1 MITDFSEMNVDGFN
15 DDFERAAFNRQRAE
29 VLSSAF
35 LYDEDEEAR
44 ARVDADDY
52 ASVYRMP
59 SMRDDD
65 CLHVLGRDLAL
76 TVDTD
81 LADMPMD
88 LAQRAI
94 ERVEDE
100 GRRKGYSER
109 LAQLGAKGG
118 DTAQDY
124 YRLYAQVQRDNVQL
138 PYREHVA
145 KVEERKAGLTGLFGE
160 LVAAGGFKAP
170 EAWAK
175 FDSGFDRGVYTAD
188 DKESIDRAA
197 DAWGMMRGMVK
208 EYADAGANVLAQASI
223 GGLIMERLRGDELAE
238 ALFFAQLQT
247 HIQDMKTSAEERNFF
262 VRFAQAFEAADKTL
276 MAGMLGGHFKAFVT
290 DEQVDDY
297 NKELERAREISGLE
311 NPNVPF
317 YAEGDN
323 WAEKYLGLQN
333 ARLGAVHSA
342 ARQSGQLNE
351 DGSLR
356 KMTEEE
362 RRGTQE
368 LNAFR
373 GKLFNA
379 TQGMYD
385 IDGFA
390 AKFGKMLPS
399 SALYLVPGGVFASA
413 ASMYTQDLAQQL
425 GEGESWTGASNRAV
439 VNAAIQ
445 AGVEKIAFGS
455 LKAGKMVPG
464 MDWLMSR
471 QVMARTLGGL
481 YGTTAGRIGM
491 GAVVGAAE
499 ETFVEPLAGL
509 LLSGAYNAVAS
520 DAIDLDD
527 PVAEWRKE
535 MAEMLEPDQ
544 LLATA
549 VYGLLLGGVSYA
561 GQREAALNYRDV
573 RERLMAIGV
582 DEGRAAQVARIENP
596 VERRVAEQA
605 LVNERLKTD
614 SKGVLAYVAELY
626 PQLQPMATVENY
638 IDRNL
643 LPRILPA
650 GDGQVKVQEKDENG
664 EVTETIMSEATAR
677 LLVESR
683 LEELSGKEQ
692 AEMADMVLANAMV
705 GSLSKDGARW
715 VVSPEAEKMNHEYFQ
730 RLARAAG
737 LRLSEGARPEDVDPE
752 VHPHIPLGQLAQQ
765 GKAWESRMKVA
776 RHDYEQKLGHPVSDE
791 EWARVSETY
800 GSRVNRTGVRGADKR
815 LRTVLRVARGGFGAM
830 EVLED
835 VTEDNLVRDMEEHG
849 RTLDYYISNLR
860 ELEGALG
867 KPGAFL
873 RDLKDGETEGDRRMA
888 VIEAMGKL
896 VQSKVLA
903 DTAKSGNKLSAALNA
918 FLDLIRSWVLQAKA
932 MFKLGEAVNTV
943 LTNPEAAAKMDK
955 EFREDV
961 ERLVAQDVEFLQN
974 IQLADGLEAMQRV
987 YEAHDKAKAD
997 RKVKRRKRA
1006 KTPVLDAAVE
1016 AHGEEVRKEQAE
1028 KEKTQAEVQADVE
1041 AAEAAVDGDFSASVV
1056 NEDELDAI
1064 KTAAEKDGTFMKA
1077 PNGKPT
1083 NLTERQ
1089 WLQVRTKAFKEWF
1102 GDWKS
1107 AAYMQYFRN
1116 RLLGLLTPEMM
1127 QGVAGKGYH
1136 DIKGMGLDTRVRPM
1150 AYIPMEIAKLM
1161 GDYVVDNLIY
1171 GSDFRFVEHV
1181 ANHHAE
1187 VHDYAAYVDN
1197 MLEAFAHPDKVFF
1210 DTKNQSY
1217 LFAKGEKA
1225 YFLSVVRAP
1234 GHEERYI
1241 QWKTAY
1247 QGREIKADRYKEIWK
1262 KGKVEPVDANSHDK
1276 GPTQN
1281 ESPSAQLSDLGSKR
1295 SIKEV
1300 VRDVKPENVSKV
1312 VDENGE
1318 PLVVTHATNAEPF
1331 TVFHRGERAG
1341 LSGKGI
1347 YFSPDGVGIWGK
1359 NIMRCFLNV
1368 RNPLTKE
1375 NAPREVN
1382 NGGMSAVVPDVF
1394 EKFPEFDGVMIRR
1407 DEITVR
1413 DPEQIKS
1420 ATDNRGTFDGSSDD
1434 ITLSVTDARES
1445 GLFEDGMMEARNAI
1459 VVAPDASFSVKALHV
1474 SPHKFRKF
1482 STNHMG
1488 TGEGHQAFGWGL
1500 YFMTNAEVNRH
1511 YYGMFSGYEESYLLG
1526 GQAVDYYEF
1535 ERKIG
1540 SILLKHGGDELYLG
1554 ELRRVVVELHELPA
1568 HKLKATKLTRN
1579 RSRKYLQA
1587 YRAALKEI
1595 AELGLGV
1602 EKINKPATNY
1612 RVELNVDDS
1621 NLLMFD
1627 EAVPAELHEAVKA
1640 LEGGRSSG
1648 LVIQMPEASKETWP
1662 GYRIYNE
1669 LTRKLGSA
1677 KTASEWLA
1685 ERGVKGIKYLDGG
1698 SRSAGEGSYNYVIF
1712 SGDDVKITG
1721 VNETGDYK
1729 APWDEYEDVDASF
1742 NVIGPSAKT
1751 WDKYEDSRKFKGRDD
1766 GKERVEI
1773 DASRAKLTSRAFL
1786 GDAGDEYRLLVAGKA
1801 MPFGVQDDLEKLREQ
1816 QKLIDGWYHILF
1828 ETDDVDKA
1836 QEYSHEHGMT
1846 QEWWAVNTALLKNV
1860 KEFVI
1865 RQLQLAGVTGEG
1877 KYGTLIQSNGKL
1889 MGLVMES
1896 LISGKVNEDVAAE
1909 LDKMSGGNMKCLKD
1923 VLDYEELYEAYPDLK
1938 WLPVSVADLGYEL
1951 RGRLFVKGGYP
1962 DSIELNVRLDADGR
1976 RSTLLHEIQHA
1987 IQTIEEFAR
1996 GGTAEMASKL
2006 LEKQVRQYRI
2016 RLEHLRHE
2024 QRWLYAVDT
2033 AKDHL
2038 QRMLRLLKRPRAILK
2053 MGERFA
2059 VHEMQHVP
2067 TMAAQAIEMMWKEYT
2082 EIAMRDYGDSVAYAP
2097 GDGYR
2102 LPGHG
2107 DKKPTLMAVE
2117 ELLEKLKALP
2127 SRRAGTLRGRRQKV
2141 EAEIERLYEE
2151 NKHKLNM
2158 TDMSGSE
2165 LYRRLA
2171 GEIEARNVQERR
2183 NWTEAERAARPFNE
2197 TLEYPGEA
2205 LVSFSV
2211 IGPKA
2216 ETFDQYAD
2224 RMFRGRDDGLPRA
2237 EIDASKAEL
2246 KMKLKPEAER
2256 TSNVR
2261 LLHDKLRVYANGLAE
2276 YDKFKPVQRLWLLL
2290 QSRLTKGMRLSESED
2305 WQRLK
2310 GFVCGDVEP
2319 VEFLGQIGLSEE
2331 SSIDDIKAAY
2341 LKAESDL
2348 HETLSEFVAE
2358 ENVSAEVFDAAFK
2371 VLLGGGN
2378 MALTPDDWEGKG
2390 ETLGD
2395 ILDYEELYA
2404 AYPDMRDIRME
2415 YRSGGSSARA
2425 SDTGLADA
2433 KIILGVNKTPEKLRG
2448 SLLHEIQHLI
2458 QLHED
2463 FAFGG
2468 TPSNVGRI
2476 FGRLGRDA
2484 ELTDRGDHDYKRLS
2498 GEIEARAVS
2507 RRQYM
2512 SEAERAGL
2520 PFNEAMEYPGEA
2532 LTYRPSE
2539 FYATFD
2545 TTMSAVHVP
2554 LYHEILDTFEQ
2565 RIGKDGSAVWVSKKE
2580 NDGLMVICPYPE
2592 VLNAIIPWKRDVIAS
2607 QDVVKKLMNKHSL
2620 QPQDVAKLPQALW
2633 NPVAVFE
2640 DPKANKGFIVITD
2653 ILAPNITPRR
2663 KNKGAIGQQS
2673 RQMKQVMVVLELRTD
2688 TNNMMVTD
2696 VVSAYS
2702 ADSTEKYKAL
2712 LKGGYLRYADKERA
2726 LLWASAEGD
2735 SILQLRTTALLHSG
2749 SGVMLKEN
2757 LQNVNTDF
2765 TSSVVNLDERA
2776 LAYEVVAAG
2785 QGFRANLAFSEQIV
2799 REMRGALL
2807 RMKKLG
2813 SKTATERED
2822 AIAAMG
2828 TMVQVV
2834 KAAVAYL
2841 PQGYRFSV
2849 HPYLNKLEVL
2859 AELATTGDLKMTRD
2873 MANKTIKEWLKLNQ
2887 GIDEVVAVKGQE
2899 LDRQTSATELA
2910 KDYGEMQLQEAMEAI
2925 MHRVA
2930 GQLRKHAKDRAVLK
2944 IKELVERLAPKK
2956 DPKTGKLK
2964 GGKMSAD
2971 AYRDLEDVAKAMNM
2985 DAEELEAKLAALRA
2999 EMEKP
3004 GIDEERRA
3012 QLESE
3017 MTLYDQF
3024 GDLKSM
3030 TAEEAVEALEALRQR
3045 VWFHR
3050 FEWDNVQAERRAARR
3065 AMVRS
3070 VVDGVGD
3077 VGQNEYNAKKRAKKP
3092 TQRLKNLADILSG
3105 MPAVLTG
3112 LRGYLPLHKL
3122 ADDLARRANRAG
3134 EAIKKWEAERWVALE
3149 ALSRETLGKSW
3160 RKSMDFMHEVLPT
3173 GVTFN
3178 RPKYRSVSVKTAA
3191 LRELLAMT
3199 PEERRAEMNRRRDA
3213 GGLEAESVLTER
3225 DIEELEKQLLAM
3237 EEAGK
3242 VLSTVEARYV
3252 ASVQREENLQLSR
3265 GEALYAILMWEQPTY
3280 TERMEAQGYTP
3291 EVIAG
3296 FKRFIGDGM
3305 LQFGYGLR
3313 ELFARQGERIARVYE
3328 ATFGVPFPREE
3339 NYFAA
3344 RWNVT
3349 GMKEN
3354 PAEQLLA
3361 GMAGTPG
3368 AGNGWMKQ
3376 RVNHNLELDMTKDA
3390 LQVFLQATTLTDTW
3404 MATQDIVADFKAW
3417 TRDQD
3422 FDRAMTS
3429 VLGKD
3434 DYENL
3439 KDWIRIVEQGG
3450 VQDCLNMGVAQDV
3463 INGLYGSGAVA
3474 ILGFR
3479 IQTLLRQLPSIFN
3492 GLLGAHDISAGE
3504 WLATLSRMKKAE
3516 APMTYKRMMN
3526 STLIQN
3532 RRQGKAGNMAGQAMR
3547 SNDTDSSMSEGMLLA
3562 SMLPMEWVDASC
3574 TAMSLVPVWNVYYQR
3589 AIDKGASV
3597 QEAEQAAWEQTTIVA
3612 NLASQPI
3619 GWLNKSKIAQS
3630 RNPLV
3635 KAVFYMLSENTAK
3648 FAMCRALWRGGKKK
3662 AALRAWLLYGAANAV
3677 ISALL
3682 DALQGDPEEFEKGKW
3697 WEYVLSAIYG
3707 PLASIPGVG
3716 EAVEA
3721 LGTLV
3726 LNVTGEALDIDELK
3740 KARTRA
3746 SVGRAMLD
3754 VQGFVKAWTKIY
3766 GYMTD
3771 DEEHSLAEYTRAAS
3785 TISRTMAIGTGWMGN
3800 ALGYWSTVVAVL
3812 MNPID
3817 FGARVWR
3824 NMKHYFD

>member
-1 MITDFSEMNVDGFN
+1 MITGFSEMGSDVLN
-15 DDFERAAFNRQRAE
+15 DDFERVAFNRQRAE
-29 VLSSAF
+29 TLSSVF

-44 ARVDADDY
+44 AKVDADDY
-52 ASVYRMP
+52 ASVYSVPRMRGDE
-59 SMRDDD
+59 S
-65 CLHVLGRDLAL
+65 LHVLGRELAL

-100 GRRKGYSER
+100 GRRNGYRER
-109 LAQLGAKGG
+109 LQQLGANGG

-124 YRLYAQVQRDNVQL
+124 YRLYAQVQRDNVQI
-138 PYREHVA
+138 PYREAVA
-145 KVEERKAGLTGLFGE
+145 KTEERKAALTGLFGE
-160 LVAAGGFKAP
+160 LVAAGGYKTHDAWKRFYEGQAREVFTAGD
-170 EAWAK
+170 EA
-175 FDSGFDRGVYTAD
+175 
-188 DKESIDRAA
+188 SINKAA
-197 DAWGMMRGMVK
+197 DAWGMMRGMVY
-208 EYADAGANVLAQASI
+208 EYEDAAANVLAQAST
-223 GGLIMERLRGDELAE
+223 GGLIMDCLRGDELAQG
-238 ALFFAQLQT
+238 LFFRQLQT
-247 HIQDMKTSAEERNFF
+247 HIQDMKTDAKERNFF
-262 VRFAQAFEAADKTL
+262 KRAWQAFEAADKQL
-276 MAGMLGGHFKAFVT
+276 VAGVLGGHFKAFVT

-297 NKELERAREISGLE
+297 NRELERAREISGLE
-311 NPNVPF
+311 NPNVAF

-323 WAEKYLGLQN
+323 WAEKHLGLHN

-342 ARQSGQLNE
+342 ARASGQLNA

-356 KMTEEE
+356 YMTKEE

-368 LNAFR
+368 LNEFR

-399 SALYLVPGGVFASA
+399 SALYLVPGGVFANA

-425 GEGESWTGASNRAV
+425 GEGTIWTRASAKASA
-439 VNAAIQ
+439 NAAIQ

-455 LKAGKMVPG
+455 LKAGRMVPG
-464 MDWLMSR
+464 LDWLMSR

-491 GAVVGAAE
+491 GAAVGAAE
-499 ETFVEPLAGL
+499 ESFVEPLAGL

-520 DAIDLDD
+520 EELQRDD

-535 MAEMLEPDQ
+535 TAEMLEPDQ

-549 VYGLLLGGVSYA
+549 IYGLLLGGVSYS
-561 GQREAALNYRDV
+561 GQKAAAQEYRNV
-573 RERLMAIGV
+573 RDHLMAIGV
-582 DEGRAAQVARIENP
+582 DEGRAAAVARIDDP

-638 IDRNL
+638 FDKGL
-643 LPRILPA
+643 LPRVLPA
-650 GDGQVKVQEKDENG
+650 GDGQVKVQEQDVNG
-664 EVTETIMSEATAR
+664 EVTETIMSEAAAR

-683 LEELSGKEQ
+683 LEELSAKEQ
-692 AEMADMVLANAMV
+692 VEMADMVLANAMV
-705 GSLSKDGARW
+705 GSVSKDGERW
-715 VVSPEAEKMNHEYFQ
+715 VVSLEEDKMNHEYFQ

-752 VHPHIPLGQLAQQ
+752 VHAHIPLGQLAQQ
-765 GKAWESRMKVA
+765 GKAWEQRMKVA
-776 RHDYEQKLGHPVSDE
+776 RHDYEQKKGKPVSDA
-791 EWARVSETY
+791 EWARVSKRFE
-800 GSRVNRTGVRGADKR
+800 SRVNRTGVRGADKR
-815 LRTVLRVARGGFGAM
+815 LRTVLRVARGKFGAM

-873 RDLKDGETEGDRRMA
+873 RELKDGETEGDRRMA

-918 FLDLIRSWVLQAKA
+918 FLDLIRGWVLQAKA

-1006 KTPVLDAAVE
+1006 KTPVLDAAE
-1016 AHGEEVRKEQAE
+1016 AKHGEDVRKEQAE
-1028 KEKTQAEVQADVE
+1028 MEKTQAEVQADVE
-1041 AAEAAVDGDFSASVV
+1041 AAEAAVDGDFTSSAV
-1056 NEDELDAI
+1056 NQDELDAI
-1064 KTAAEKDGTFMKA
+1064 KAAAEKDGTFMKA

-1102 GDWKS
+1102 GDWES
-1107 AAYMQYFRN
+1107 AAYQQHFRN
-1116 RLLGLLTPEMM
+1116 RLLGVLTPENIRR
-1127 QGVAGKGYH
+1127 VKAKEY
-1136 DIKGMGLDTRVRPM
+1136 DAVKNMGFDTRVKPM
-1150 AYIPMEIAKLM
+1150 AYIPVEIARLM
-1161 GDYVVDNLIY
+1161 GDYVTNNLIY
-1171 GSDFRFVEHV
+1171 GSDFRFLEHV
-1181 ANHHAE
+1181 SKRHSDVEAYCE
-1187 VHDYAAYVDN
+1187 EYVDK
-1197 MLEAFAHPDKVFF
+1197 LLSAFASPDKVFF
-1210 DTKNQSY
+1210 DTRNKSY
-1217 LFAKGEKA
+1217 VFAKGEYA
-1225 YFLSVVRAP
+1225 YFLSVASAP
-1234 GHEERYI
+1234 EDGERYI
-1241 QWKTAY
+1241 QWKTAFR
-1247 QGREIKADRYKEIWK
+1247 GNEPTGSRYKEIWNK
-1262 KGKVEPVDANSHDK
+1262 NDREPVDAELHDK
-1276 GPTQN
+1276 GPTLK
-1281 ESPSAQLSDLGSKR
+1281 ESPSARLSDLGSKR
-1295 SIKEV
+1295 NIKEV

-1434 ITLSVTDARES
+1434 ITLSVTDAQES
-1445 GLFEDGMMEARNAI
+1445 GLFTDGVLEAANAI
-1459 VVAPDASFSVKALHV
+1459 VVAPDASFSVTALHA

-1482 STNHMG
+1482 STEKMG
-1488 TGEGHQAFGWGL
+1488 SGEGHQAFGWGL
-1500 YFMTNAEVNRH
+1500 YFAESEDVNREYH
-1511 YYGMFSGYEESYLLG
+1511 RQFSQQTSEFMLDGKKVRELELIEFLNEQVGYEVADYVLLAVKEAWDTGPRIKKVQAEKKQYEEWLKTPLESPYADWQLKRLIP
-1526 GQAVDYYEF
+1526 GQKAQ
-1535 ERKIG
+1535 
-1540 SILLKHGGDELYLG
+1540 
-1554 ELRRVVVELHELPA
+1554 
-1568 HKLKATKLTRN
+1568 LKALRFVK
-1579 RSRKYLQA
+1579 KH
-1587 YRAALKEI
+1587 
-1595 AELGLGV
+1595 
-1602 EKINKPATNY
+1602 KIMRVGAMNY
-1612 RVELNVDDS
+1612 RVELNVDES
-1621 NLLMFD
+1621 NLLMWD
-1627 EAVPAELHEAVKA
+1627 KAVPAELHEAVRT
-1640 LEGGRSSG
+1640 LEDGKQTGGM
-1648 LVIQMPEASKETWP
+1648 IAMPEAGKETWP

-1669 LTRKLGSA
+1669 LARKLGQNVQDLLSP
-1677 KTASEWLA
+1677 KFGQGPKLASEWLLA
-1685 ERGVKGIKYLDGG
+1685 HGYKGIKYLDGM
-1698 SRSAGEGSYNYVIF
+1698 SRAAGEGSYNYVIF

-1721 VNETGDYK
+1721 VNESGDYK

-1773 DASRAKLTSRAFL
+1773 DASRAKLTPRAFL

-1816 QKLIDGWYHILF
+1816 QKLIDGYYHILF
-1828 ETDDVDKA
+1828 ETDDVEKA
-1836 QEYSHEHGMT
+1836 LAYNDEHGLSK
-1846 QEWWAVNTALLKNV
+1846 EWFDAHEKLKKGV
-1860 KEFVI
+1860 RDFVI
-1865 RQLQLAGVTGEG
+1865 KQLQLAGVSGDG
-1877 KYGTLIQSNGKL
+1877 KYGSLSKTNSRLIGAI
-1889 MGLVMES
+1889 MES
-1896 LISGKVNEDVAAE
+1896 MTAGKVDEDVAAE
-1909 LDKMSGGNMKCLKD
+1909 LDRMSGGHIKCLKD
-1923 VLDYEELYEAYPDLK
+1923 ILDYEELYEAYPDLK
-1938 WLPVSVADLGYEL
+1938 WLPVSVADLGYQL
-1951 RGRLFVKGGYP
+1951 RGQLTVKGDYP
-1962 DSIELNVRLDADGR
+1962 DSIMLNERLDNEGR

-2038 QRMLRLLKRPRAILK
+2038 QRMLRLLKRPRSILK

-2097 GDGYR
+2097 GEGYK

-2107 DKKPTLMAVE
+2107 DKKPTLEAVE
-2117 ELLEKLKALP
+2117 EMLEKLKALP

-2165 LYRRLA
+2165 LYQRLA

-2183 NWTEAERAARPFNE
+2183 DWTMAERLARPFND

-2211 IGPKA
+2211 VISK
-2216 ETFDQYAD
+2216 D
-2224 RMFRGRDDGLPRA
+2224 RICNTRA
-2237 EIDASKAEL
+2237 
-2246 KMKLKPEAER
+2246 
-2256 TSNVR
+2256 
-2261 LLHDKLRVYANGLAE
+2261 
-2276 YDKFKPVQRLWLLL
+2276 
-2290 QSRLTKGMRLSESED
+2290 
-2305 WQRLK
+2305 
-2310 GFVCGDVEP
+2310 
-2319 VEFLGQIGLSEE
+2319 
-2331 SSIDDIKAAY
+2331 
-2341 LKAESDL
+2341 
-2348 HETLSEFVAE
+2348 
-2358 ENVSAEVFDAAFK
+2358 
-2371 VLLGGGN
+2371 
-2378 MALTPDDWEGKG
+2378 
-2390 ETLGD
+2390 
-2395 ILDYEELYA
+2395 
-2404 AYPDMRDIRME
+2404 
-2415 YRSGGSSARA
+2415 
-2425 SDTGLADA
+2425 
-2433 KIILGVNKTPEKLRG
+2433 
-2448 SLLHEIQHLI
+2448 
-2458 QLHED
+2458 
-2463 FAFGG
+2463 
-2468 TPSNVGRI
+2468 
-2476 FGRLGRDA
+2476 
-2484 ELTDRGDHDYKRLS
+2484 
-2498 GEIEARAVS
+2498 EARAMVG
-2507 RRQYM
+2507 RKGAPLKLENRFLDIEAVFNAK
-2512 SEAERAGL
+2512 SEGKFSDKNSIGRTFEALADSGLSDDEIKRVHYTAFGNVEQLFANAESMQFERAYKKKEERKGFL
-2520 PFNEAMEYPGEA
+2520 QVFSPFEVEGWNASNVARIELEIHQESGHLPTAYLLNVNIEKKPLFLGRRGAGAEPFNRTEATHIREDFPGI
-2532 LTYRPSE
+2532 
-2539 FYATFD
+2539 
-2545 TTMSAVHVP
+2545 V
-2554 LYHEILDTFEQ
+2554 
-2565 RIGKDGSAVWVSKKE
+2565 KE
-2580 NDGLMVICPYPE
+2580 N
-2592 VLNAIIPWKRDVIAS
+2592 
-2607 QDVVKKLMNKHSL
+2607 QH
-2620 QPQDVAKLPQALW
+2620 
-2633 NPVAVFE
+2633 
-2640 DPKANKGFIVITD
+2640 
-2653 ILAPNITPRR
+2653 
-2663 KNKGAIGQQS
+2663 
-2673 RQMKQVMVVLELRTD
+2673 
-2688 TNNMMVTD
+2688 
-2696 VVSAYS
+2696 
-2702 ADSTEKYKAL
+2702 
-2712 LKGGYLRYADKERA
+2712 
-2726 LLWASAEGD
+2726 
-2735 SILQLRTTALLHSG
+2735 
-2749 SGVMLKEN
+2749 
-2757 LQNVNTDF
+2757 NVNADF

-2799 REMRGALL
+2799 REMRGALQ

-2925 MHRVA
+2925 IHRVA

-2985 DAEELEAKLAALRA
+2985 DTEELEAKLAALRA

-3024 GDLKSM
+3024 GDLQSM

-3199 PEERRAEMNRRRDA
+3199 PEERRAEMNRRQKA

-3242 VLSTVEARYV
+3242 VLSTVEVRYV
-3252 ASVQREENLQLSR
+3252 ERVQREENLQLSR

-3280 TERMEAQGYTP
+3280 TERMEEQGYTP

-3296 FKRFIGDGM
+3296 FKRFIGEGM

-3313 ELFARQGERIARVYE
+3313 ELFAQQGERIARVYE

-3354 PAEQLLA
+3354 SAEQLLA

-3376 RVNHNLELDMTKDA
+3376 RVKHNLELDMTKDA

-3417 TRDQD
+3417 TRDPD
-3422 FDRAMTS
+3422 FDRAMMS

-3439 KDWIRIVEQGG
+3439 KDWIRIIEQGG

-3463 INGLYGSGAVA
+3463 INGLYASGAVA

-3547 SNDTDSSMSEGMLLA
+3547 SNDTASSMTEGMLLA

-3597 QEAEQAAWEQTTIVA
+3597 QEAEQAAWEQTAIVA
-3612 NLASQPI
+3612 NLSAQPI
-3619 GWLNKSKIAQS
+3619 GRLNKSKIAQS

-3635 KAVFYMLSENTAK
+3635 KAVFYMLSENMAK
-3648 FAMCRALWRGGKKK
+3648 FALCRALWRGGKKK
-3662 AALRAWLLYGAANAV
+3662 AAWRAWLMYGAANAV

-3697 WEYVLSAIYG
+3697 WEYLLSAIYG

-3726 LNVTGEALDIDELK
+3726 LLKVPGHIFDIDVLK
-3740 KARTRA
+3740 KAKTHA

-3754 VQGFVKAWTKIY
+3754 AQGFIKAWMKIY

-3800 ALGYWSTVVAVL
+3800 AVGYWSTVVAVL
-3812 MNPID
+3812 LNPLD

>member
-1 MITDFSEMNVDGFN
+1 MNMQTDFSEMNSDGFN
-15 DDFERAAFNRQRAE
+15 DDFERVNFRRQRAE
-29 VLSSAF
+29 VLCSAF

-44 ARVDADDY
+44 AKVDADDY
-52 ASVYRMP
+52 ASVYSVPRMRGDE
-59 SMRDDD
+59 S
-65 CLHVLGRDLAL
+65 LHVLGRDLAL

-81 LADMPMD
+81 LAEMPMD
-88 LAQRAI
+88 LAQRTI

-100 GRRKGYSER
+100 GRRNGYRER
-109 LAQLGAKGG
+109 LQQLGAKGG

-124 YRLYAQVQRDNVQL
+124 YRLYAQVQRDNVQI

-208 EYADAGANVLAQASI
+208 EYADAGANVLAQAST

-238 ALFFAQLQT
+238 ALFFKQLQT
-247 HIQDMKTSAEERNFF
+247 HIQDLKTEAEERNFF
-262 VRFAQAFEAADKTL
+262 IRFAQAFEAADKQL
-276 MAGMLGGHFKAFVT
+276 VAGILGGHFKEFVT
-290 DEQVDDY
+290 DAQVDDY

-362 RRGTQE
+362 RRGTHE

-385 IDGFA
+385 VDGFA

-425 GEGESWTGASNRAV
+425 GKGESWTGASNRAV

-455 LKAGKMVPG
+455 LKAGRMVPG

-471 QVMARTLGGL
+471 QFMARALGGV

-491 GAVVGAAE
+491 GAAVGAAE

-520 DAIDLDD
+520 EELQLDD
-527 PVAEWRKE
+527 PVKEYRKE
-535 MAEMLEPDQ
+535 MAEMLAPDQ
-544 LLATA
+544 LLATG
-549 VYGLLLGGVSYA
+549 VYGLLLGGVSYS
-561 GQREAALNYRDV
+561 GQKAAAMEYKDV
-573 RERLMAIGV
+573 RDHLIAIGV
-582 DEGRAAQVARIENP
+582 DEGRAAAVARIDDP
-596 VERRVAEQA
+596 VERSVAEQA
-605 LVNERLKTD
+605 LVNERMKAD

-626 PQLQPMATVENY
+626 PQLQPLATVENY
-638 IDRNL
+638 FDKGL
-643 LPRILPA
+643 LPRVLPA
-650 GDGQVKVQEKDENG
+650 GDGQVKVQEKNEQG
-664 EVTETIMSEATAR
+664 EVTETLMSESTAR

-683 LEELSGKEQ
+683 LEELSAKEQ

-705 GSLSKDGARW
+705 GSVSKDGQRW
-715 VVSPEAEKMNHEYFQ
+715 VVSLEAEKMDHAYFQ

-737 LRLSEGARPEDVDPE
+737 LRLSEGARPEAVDSE
-752 VHPHIPLGQLAQQ
+752 VHAHIPLGQLAQQ
-765 GKAWESRMKVA
+765 GKAWEQRMKVA
-776 RHDYEQKLGHPVSDE
+776 RHDYEEAKGKPVSDA
-791 EWARVSETY
+791 EWARVSKRFV
-800 GSRVNRTGVRGADKR
+800 SRVNRTGVRGADKR

-873 RDLKDGETEGDRRMA
+873 RELKDGETDGDRRMA

-918 FLDLIRSWVLQAKA
+918 FLELIRSWVLQAKA
-932 MFKLGEAVNTV
+932 MFKLGEAVNKA
-943 LTNPEAAAKMDK
+943 LTDKEAAAKMDK

-974 IQLADGLEAMQRV
+974 MQLADGLEAMQRV

-1006 KTPVLDAAVE
+1006 KTPVLDAAE
-1016 AHGEEVRKEQAE
+1016 KKHGKDVRKEQAE
-1028 KEKTQAEVQADVE
+1028 KEKAQADVQADVE
-1041 AAEAAVDGDFSASVV
+1041 AAEAAVEGDFSASVT
-1056 NEDELDAI
+1056 EDERGLRIAQAYHEVEASDAVLISFPSVYTDEIWQAKDSVKSIYNELRNNPVTMSDGRRVMFSSKGFKEVARHAGDRRVLAAITKMRELSEKAVYIDSAPNTQKDVHSKRNIEQYHYYLSKGNFPEYREWAEARGFEFGASGDAFVLIVVAESSNGDMFYDLDATDVEEVENN
-1064 KTAAEKDGTFMKA
+1064 KGAAET
-1077 PNGKPT
+1077 
-1083 NLTERQ
+1083 L
-1089 WLQVRTKAFKEWF
+1089 
-1102 GDWKS
+1102 
-1107 AAYMQYFRN
+1107 AA
-1116 RLLGLLTPEMM
+1116 
-1127 QGVAGKGYH
+1127 
-1136 DIKGMGLDTRVRPM
+1136 TRVPNPGR
-1150 AYIPMEIAKLM
+1150 
-1161 GDYVVDNLIY
+1161 
-1171 GSDFRFVEHV
+1171 
-1181 ANHHAE
+1181 
-1187 VHDYAAYVDN
+1187 
-1197 MLEAFAHPDKVFF
+1197 
-1210 DTKNQSY
+1210 QSS
-1217 LFAKGEKA
+1217 APKG
-1225 YFLSVVRAP
+1225 RI
-1234 GHEERYI
+1234 HR
-1241 QWKTAY
+1241 
-1247 QGREIKADRYKEIWK
+1247 
-1262 KGKVEPVDANSHDK
+1262 
-1276 GPTQN
+1276 
-1281 ESPSAQLSDLGSKR
+1281 
-1295 SIKEV
+1295 IKEFV
-1300 VRDVKPENVSKV
+1300 NYIDSL
-1312 VDENGE
+1312 GE
-1318 PLVVTHATNAEPF
+1318 
-1331 TVFHRGERAG
+1331 
-1341 LSGKGI
+1341 
-1347 YFSPDGVGIWGK
+1347 D
-1359 NIMRCFLNV
+1359 
-1368 RNPLTKE
+1368 
-1375 NAPREVN
+1375 
-1382 NGGMSAVVPDVF
+1382 
-1394 EKFPEFDGVMIRR
+1394 
-1407 DEITVR
+1407 
-1413 DPEQIKS
+1413 
-1420 ATDNRGTFDGSSDD
+1420 SS
-1434 ITLSVTDARES
+1434 LSVTDAQES
-1445 GLFEDGMMEARNAI
+1445 GLFADGVMEARNAI
-1459 VVAPDASFSVKALHV
+1459 VVAPDASFSVTALHA

-1482 STNHMG
+1482 NTEKMG
-1488 TGEGHQAFGWGL
+1488 SGEGHQAFGWGL
-1500 YFMTNAEVNRH
+1500 YFAESEDVNRV
-1511 YYGMFSGYEESYLLG
+1511 YYGRFSTYRESYV
-1526 GQAVDYYEF
+1526 VDGKEIEGLEGYRRLYNEM
-1535 ERKIG
+1535 RD
-1540 SILLKHGGDELYLG
+1540 ILLAYGGDELYMNEMSFLLG
-1554 ELRRVVVELHELPA
+1554 QMSAGYSAAELRKAKLHLYKKRKAYKDAYDIALSEMEERGIGVRRVDMPA
-1568 HKLKATKLTRN
+1568 
-1579 RSRKYLQA
+1579 
-1587 YRAALKEI
+1587 
-1595 AELGLGV
+1595 V
-1602 EKINKPATNY
+1602 NY
-1612 RVELNVDDS
+1612 RVELNVEDS
-1621 NLLMFD
+1621 NLLRWD
-1627 EAVPAELHEAVKA
+1627 VPVDAELHEAVRA
-1640 LEGGRSSG
+1640 LEGGRSEG

-1677 KTASEWLA
+1677 KAASEWLA

-1729 APWDEYEDVDASF
+1729 APWEEYEDVDASF

-1766 GKERVEI
+1766 GMLRAEI
-1773 DASRAKLTSRAFL
+1773 DASRAKLTPRAFL

-1846 QEWWAVNTALLKNV
+1846 QEWWSVNTALLKNV

-1877 KYGTLIQSNGKL
+1877 KYGGLIGSNSRL
-1889 MGLVMES
+1889 MGKIMDS
-1896 LISGKVNEDVAAE
+1896 LIAGKVDEDVVAE
-1909 LDKMSGGNMKCLKD
+1909 LDRMSYGDMKCLKD
-1923 VLDYEELYEAYPDLK
+1923 ILDYEELYEAYPDLK
-1938 WLPVSVADLGYEL
+1938 WLPVSVADLGYQL
-1951 RGRLFVKGGYP
+1951 RGQLTVKGDYP
-1962 DSIELNVRLDADGR
+1962 VSIMLNERLDNEGR

-2006 LEKQVRQYRI
+2006 LEKQVRRYRI

-2107 DKKPTLMAVE
+2107 DKKPTLVAVE

-2165 LYRRLA
+2165 LYLRLA

-2183 NWTEAERAARPFNE
+2183 DWTMSERMARPFND

-2205 LVSFSV
+2205 LVSF
-2211 IGPKA
+2211 
-2216 ETFDQYAD
+2216 
-2224 RMFRGRDDGLPRA
+2224 
-2237 EIDASKAEL
+2237 
-2246 KMKLKPEAER
+2246 
-2256 TSNVR
+2256 
-2261 LLHDKLRVYANGLAE
+2261 
-2276 YDKFKPVQRLWLLL
+2276 
-2290 QSRLTKGMRLSESED
+2290 
-2305 WQRLK
+2305 
-2310 GFVCGDVEP
+2310 
-2319 VEFLGQIGLSEE
+2319 
-2331 SSIDDIKAAY
+2331 
-2341 LKAESDL
+2341 
-2348 HETLSEFVAE
+2348 
-2358 ENVSAEVFDAAFK
+2358 
-2371 VLLGGGN
+2371 
-2378 MALTPDDWEGKG
+2378 
-2390 ETLGD
+2390 
-2395 ILDYEELYA
+2395 
-2404 AYPDMRDIRME
+2404 
-2415 YRSGGSSARA
+2415 
-2425 SDTGLADA
+2425 
-2433 KIILGVNKTPEKLRG
+2433 
-2448 SLLHEIQHLI
+2448 
-2458 QLHED
+2458 
-2463 FAFGG
+2463 
-2468 TPSNVGRI
+2468 
-2476 FGRLGRDA
+2476 
-2484 ELTDRGDHDYKRLS
+2484 
-2498 GEIEARAVS
+2498 
-2507 RRQYM
+2507 
-2512 SEAERAGL
+2512 
-2520 PFNEAMEYPGEA
+2520 
-2532 LTYRPSE
+2532 
-2539 FYATFD
+2539 
-2545 TTMSAVHVP
+2545 SAVHVP
-2554 LYHEILDTFEQ
+2554 LYHEILDTFEP
-2565 RIGKDGSAVWVSKKE
+2565 RIGKDGSIAWVSNKE

-2640 DPKANKGFIVITD
+2640 DPRANKGFIVITD

-2663 KNKGAIGQQS
+2663 KNKGEIGKQS

-2726 LLWASAEGD
+2726 LMWASAEGD

-2757 LQNVNTDF
+2757 LRNVNTDF

-2799 REMRGALL
+2799 REMRGAMQ

-2813 SKTATERED
+2813 SKTRTERED

-2887 GIDEVVAVKGQE
+2887 GIDEVVSVKGQE
-2899 LDRQTSATELA
+2899 LNRQTSAEELA
-2910 KDYGEMQLQEAMEAI
+2910 KEYGEMQLQEAMEAI

-2971 AYRDLEDVAKAMNM
+2971 AYSDLEDVATAMNM
-2985 DAEELEAKLAALRA
+2985 NAEELEAKLAALRA
-2999 EMEKP
+2999 EIEKD
-3004 GIDEERRA
+3004 GLSEVRRA

-3024 GDLKSM
+3024 GDLQSM
-3030 TAEEAVEALEALRQR
+3030 SAEEAVEALEALRQR

-3092 TQRLKNLADILSG
+3092 TKRLKNLADILSG

-3134 EAIKKWEAERWVALE
+3134 EAIKKWEAERWEALE

-3199 PEERRAEMNRRRDA
+3199 PEERRAEMNRREKA
-3213 GGLEAESVLTER
+3213 GGLEAETKLTER

-3252 ASVQREENLQLSR
+3252 EKVQREENLRLSR

-3354 PAEQLLA
+3354 SAEQLLA

-3368 AGNGWMKQ
+3368 AANGWMKQ
-3376 RVNHNLELDMTKDA
+3376 RVKHNLELDMTKDA

-3417 TRDQD
+3417 TRDPD

-3463 INGLYGSGAVA
+3463 INGLYASGAVA

-3492 GLLGAHDISAGE
+3492 GLLGAHDISAWE

-3532 RRQGKAGNMAGQAMR
+3532 RRQGKAGNRAGQAMR
-3547 SNDTDSSMSEGMLLA
+3547 SNDTASSMTEGMLLA
-3562 SMLPMEWVDASC
+3562 SMLPMEWVDASS

-3597 QEAEQAAWEQTTIVA
+3597 QEAEQAAWEQTSIVA
-3612 NLASQPI
+3612 NLSAQPI

-3635 KAVFYMLSENTAK
+3635 KAVFYMLSENMAK
-3648 FAMCRALWRGGKKK
+3648 FAMCRALWRGGKKM
-3662 AALRAWLLYGAANAV
+3662 AALRAWLIYGAANAM

-3682 DALQGDPEEFEKGKW
+3682 DALQGDPEEFEERHW
-3697 WEYVLSAIYG
+3697 LEYAFSALYG

-3716 EAVEA
+3716 EMVEA
-3721 LGTLV
+3721 LGTLAV
-3726 LNVTGEALDIDELK
+3726 NAAGHALDVEELK
-3740 KARTRA
+3740 KAKTSA

-3754 VQGFVKAWTKIY
+3754 FQGFYKAVEKIY
-3766 GYMTD
+3766 GFLTD
-3771 DEEHSLAEYTRAAS
+3771 DTEHSLAEYTRAAS

-3800 ALGYWSTVVAVL
+3800 TVGYWSTVAAVL

-3824 NMKHYFD
+3824 NLKHYFD

>member
-1 MITDFSEMNVDGFN
+1 MITNFSEMNVDGFN
-15 DDFERAAFNRQRAE
+15 DAFERAAFNRQRAE

-44 ARVDADDY
+44 AKVDADDFG
-52 ASVYRMP
+52 AVFAAP
-59 SMRDDD
+59 NMRADES
-65 CLHVLGRDLAL
+65 LHVLGRELAL

-94 ERVEDE
+94 DRVEDE
-100 GRRKGYSER
+100 GRRNGYRER
-109 LAQLGAKGG
+109 FNQLGAAGG

-124 YRLYAQVQRDNVQL
+124 YRLYAQVQRDNVQI

-145 KVEERKAGLTGLFGE
+145 KVEERKAGLTGLFAE

-175 FDSGFDRGVYTAD
+175 FDSGFDRGVYTAE
-188 DKESIDRAA
+188 DKESIDKAA
-197 DAWGMMRGMVK
+197 DAWSMMRGMAG
-208 EYADAGANVLAQASI
+208 EYADASANVLAQGST
-223 GGLIMERLRGDELAE
+223 GELIFNRLYGDELAS
-238 ALFFAQLQT
+238 ALFFAQLQK
-247 HIQDMKTSAEERNFF
+247 HVQDMKTSAEERNFF
-262 VRFAQAFEAADKTL
+262 VRLAQAFEAADKTL

-297 NKELERAREISGLE
+297 NRELERAREISGLE

-323 WAEKYLGLQN
+323 WAEKHLGLHN

-356 KMTEEE
+356 KMTAEE
-362 RRGTQE
+362 RRSTQE
-368 LNAFR
+368 LNEFR
-373 GKLFNA
+373 GQLFNA
-379 TQGMYD
+379 TEGLYD
-385 IDGFA
+385 VDGFA
-390 AKFGKMLPS
+390 AKFGKMLPNS
-399 SALYLVPGGVFASA
+399 LIYLVPGGMVASG
-413 ASMYTQDLAQQL
+413 ASMYTTELAQGL
-425 GEGESWTGASNRAV
+425 GNGESWTVAGNKAV
-439 VNAAIQ
+439 VNSAIQ
-445 AGVEKIAFGS
+445 ATVEKIAFGS
-455 LKAGKMVPG
+455 LKAGRMVPG
-464 MDWLMSR
+464 LDWLMSR
-471 QVMARTLGGL
+471 QFMARSLGRF
-481 YGTTAGRIGM
+481 YGTTAGRMTMGM
-491 GAVVGAAE
+491 GLGITE
-499 ETFVEPLAGL
+499 ETFAEPLAAL
-509 LLSGAYNAVAS
+509 LLGGVYNAVAS
-520 DAIDLDD
+520 EELDLND
-527 PVAEWRKE
+527 PWGAYKQE
-535 MAEMLEPDQ
+535 MEEMLSPDQ
-544 LLATA
+544 FMATA
-549 VYGLLLGGVSYA
+549 LYSLLLMGASYQ
-561 GQREAALNYRDV
+561 GQKQAALNYEKTRD
-573 RERLMAIGV
+573 RLMAIGV
-582 DEGRAAQVARIENP
+582 DEGRAAQVARIESQR
-596 VERRVAEQA
+596 ERMVAAQK
-605 LVNERLKTD
+605 LIDERLKTD

-638 IDRNL
+638 FDKGL

-664 EVTETIMSEATAR
+664 EVTETLMSEATAR

-705 GSLSKDGARW
+705 GSLSKDGGRW
-715 VVSPEAEKMNHEYFQ
+715 VVSLESDKMNHAYFQ

-737 LRLSEGARPEDVDPE
+737 LKLSEGARPEDIDPE
-752 VHPHIPLGQLAQQ
+752 VHPHIPLGQVAQQ
-765 GKAWESRMKVA
+765 GQAWEARMKVA

-791 EWARVSETY
+791 EWERVSKTY

-815 LRTVLRVARGGFGAM
+815 LRTVLRVARGKFGAM

-835 VTEDNLVRDMEEHG
+835 VTEDNLVRDMVENG
-849 RTLDYYISNLR
+849 RTLDYYITNLR

-873 RDLKDGETEGDRRMA
+873 RELKEGETEGDRRMA

-903 DTAKSGNKLSAALNA
+903 DTARSGNKLSAALNA
-918 FLDLIRSWVLQAKA
+918 FLELIRSWVLQAKA

-961 ERLVAQDVEFLQN
+961 ERLVAQDVEFLQGL
-974 IQLADGLEAMQRV
+974 QLADGLEAMQRV
-987 YEAHDKAKAD
+987 YEAQDAAKAD

-1006 KTPVLDAAVE
+1006 KSPVVDE
-1016 AHGEEVRKEQAE
+1016 AMEKHGEEVRKEQAE
-1028 KEKTQAEVQADVE
+1028 KEQVQAEVQADVE
-1041 AAEAAVDGDFSASVV
+1041 AAEAAVDGDFTSSVV
-1056 NEDELDAI
+1056 NEEEPFRARTGSEKFAPDAKGKEPVLSVNVHAMLENGSKATKNDLIADESGNVFWGRLPELDELKNKGYGALDIILRLGGKSDGFNHIVHKHGQWIMDAMGIDEPILACKRFIAEVLQSVKKINYITNGKRASLIAKSGEASRYFIVAIGKDAAEPKYAGIKTAFVASTADRYDSDIAIYEGKDALELRIPMSSFGENQRFRGASERQDRSSDYPVAAASSPSKGMMPEVGNVVKHEELISYKNNRNVGDFSASVDELVRAAGREPQKVEGVDMSFCVVGPLAANWDKIKHRAFRGRDDGKLRVELDAS
-1064 KTAAEKDGTFMKA
+1064 AAKLKVGKDGSL
-1077 PNGKPT
+1077 PT
-1083 NLTERQ
+1083 KGTVGDFLHFPELFEAYPPIATMPMAIKELENNALGAVTREGIVIVPSVAKDHELVMSILLHEIQHVIQHIEGYAQGGNPSSATRLRDRVLAGREKYEERQ
-1089 WLQVRTKAFKEWF
+1089 GDLAFLNRLPEIQVRYEWLINKCESELQVLSALYNF
-1102 GDWKS
+1102 GEGYEEAKKLR
-1107 AAYMQYFRN
+1107 AELEAYAEGIN
-1116 RLLGLLTPEMM
+1116 KLLGEDE
-1127 QGVAGKGYH
+1127 KH
-1136 DIKGMGLDTRVRPM
+1136 S
-1150 AYIPMEIAKLM
+1150 
-1161 GDYVVDNLIY
+1161 DNLY
-1171 GSDFRFVEHV
+1171 GTIQCLRIDSDIFYMGSTQTLDYLRESYEMVFNSDRLNELKEYRKKTE
-1181 ANHHAE
+1181 AE
-1187 VHDYAAYVDN
+1187 LGAEDAQNMRALENLGQSDDAYV
-1197 MLEAFAHPDKVFF
+1197 LYRHLA
-1210 DTKNQSY
+1210 
-1217 LFAKGEKA
+1217 GE
-1225 YFLSVVRAP
+1225 
-1234 GHEERYI
+1234 I
-1241 QWKTAY
+1241 
-1247 QGREIKADRYKEIWK
+1247 
-1262 KGKVEPVDANSHDK
+1262 
-1276 GPTQN
+1276 
-1281 ESPSAQLSDLGSKR
+1281 
-1295 SIKEV
+1295 
-1300 VRDVKPENVSKV
+1300 
-1312 VDENGE
+1312 
-1318 PLVVTHATNAEPF
+1318 
-1331 TVFHRGERAG
+1331 
-1341 LSGKGI
+1341 
-1347 YFSPDGVGIWGK
+1347 
-1359 NIMRCFLNV
+1359 
-1368 RNPLTKE
+1368 
-1375 NAPREVN
+1375 
-1382 NGGMSAVVPDVF
+1382 
-1394 EKFPEFDGVMIRR
+1394 
-1407 DEITVR
+1407 
-1413 DPEQIKS
+1413 
-1420 ATDNRGTFDGSSDD
+1420 
-1434 ITLSVTDARES
+1434 
-1445 GLFEDGMMEARNAI
+1445 EARNVQTRMGWTAEEREAKPFNETLEYPGEAL
-1459 VVAPDASFSVKALHV
+1459 VSFSA
-1474 SPHKFRKF
+1474 
-1482 STNHMG
+1482 
-1488 TGEGHQAFGWGL
+1488 
-1500 YFMTNAEVNRH
+1500 
-1511 YYGMFSGYEESYLLG
+1511 
-1526 GQAVDYYEF
+1526 DY
-1535 ERKIG
+1535 
-1540 SILLKHGGDELYLG
+1540 
-1554 ELRRVVVELHELPA
+1554 P
-1568 HKLKATKLTRN
+1568 
-1579 RSRKYLQA
+1579 
-1587 YRAALKEI
+1587 
-1595 AELGLGV
+1595 
-1602 EKINKPATNY
+1602 
-1612 RVELNVDDS
+1612 
-1621 NLLMFD
+1621 
-1627 EAVPAELHEAVKA
+1627 
-1640 LEGGRSSG
+1640 
-1648 LVIQMPEASKETWP
+1648 
-1662 GYRIYNE
+1662 
-1669 LTRKLGSA
+1669 
-1677 KTASEWLA
+1677 
-1685 ERGVKGIKYLDGG
+1685 
-1698 SRSAGEGSYNYVIF
+1698 
-1712 SGDDVKITG
+1712 
-1721 VNETGDYK
+1721 
-1729 APWDEYEDVDASF
+1729 APWAESVDASF
-1742 NVIGPSAKT
+1742 NVVGPSAAN
-1751 WDKYEDSRKFKGRDD
+1751 WDKIKHRAFKGRDD

-1773 DASRAKLTSRAFL
+1773 DASGAKLKSEALRGKNLKA
-1786 GDAGDEYRLLVAGKA
+1786 YRQIIADWNELPEA
-1801 MPFGVQDDLEKLREQ
+1801 ER
-1816 QKLIDGWYHILF
+1816 
-1828 ETDDVDKA
+1828 
-1836 QEYSHEHGMT
+1836 
-1846 QEWWAVNTALLKNV
+1846 
-1860 KEFVI
+1860 KEVE
-1865 RQLQLAGVTGEG
+1865 A
-1877 KYGTLIQSNGKL
+1877 Y
-1889 MGLVMES
+1889 
-1896 LISGKVNEDVAAE
+1896 AE
-1909 LDKMSGGNMKCLKD
+1909 LCAERDEAANKLNETTENDFQEAYAVANKLTDEANSKRVKVREIIGEFFKMKGADGSVGITAKNEIIDAMAVDFWCEWGSDKVENSLASDPMAMGMSLSD
-1923 VLDYEELYEAYPDLK
+1923 VLDYPELYEAYPQLEWLHIHTADLK
-1938 WLPVSVADLGYEL
+1938 GYN
-1951 RGRLFVKGGYP
+1951 GM
-1962 DSIELNVRLDADGR
+1962 VRNNGWSDYITMNRSLLDNWEQF
-1976 RSTLLHEIQHA
+1976 RSTLLHEVQHVIQR
-1987 IQTIEEFAR
+1987 IEGFAKGGNTESVRRKVKELLEGTGARIDMLERDLRWFSAVNIARDLLKEARSLRRYPNAWKRSGRRFEFAR
-1996 GGTAEMASKL
+1996 MSDSAEEIREKILRDIAERYNEFRREDTSETLLLDMPDLLLPEVHFHSVDSIEAGLAALDKLKSRKLVFRGTAAK
-2006 LEKQVRQYRI
+2006 KNR
-2016 RLEHLRHE
+2016 RLKE
-2024 QRWLYAVDT
+2024 
-2033 AKDHL
+2033 L
-2038 QRMLRLLKRPRAILK
+2038 QK
-2053 MGERFA
+2053 
-2059 VHEMQHVP
+2059 HHD
-2067 TMAAQAIEMMWKEYT
+2067 
-2082 EIAMRDYGDSVAYAP
+2082 AM
-2097 GDGYR
+2097 
-2102 LPGHG
+2102 
-2107 DKKPTLMAVE
+2107 
-2117 ELLEKLKALP
+2117 
-2127 SRRAGTLRGRRQKV
+2127 QKV
-2141 EAEIERLYEE
+2141 LSEFECEPY
-2151 NKHKLNM
+2151 
-2158 TDMSGSE
+2158 E
-2165 LYRRLA
+2165 LYLRLA
-2171 GEIEARNVQERR
+2171 GEIESRNVQERR

-2256 TSNVR
+2256 TNNVR
-2261 LLHDKLRVYANGLAE
+2261 ALHDKLRVYANGLDE
-2276 YDKFKPVQRLWLLL
+2276 YEKFKPVQRLWLLL

-2319 VEFLGQIGLSEE
+2319 VEYLGQIGLSEE

-2358 ENVSAEVFDAAFK
+2358 ENVSEDVFNAAFK

-2404 AYPDMRDIRME
+2404 AYPEMRDIRME

-2512 SEAERAGL
+2512 SEAERSRM

-2532 LTYRPSE
+2532 LTFRPSE

-2545 TTMSAVHVP
+2545 TTFSVSPTLGEDIARARKRAKNADGTISQDGEMSRNAEVELCTMPDFMRFLGEPNVPVVARVFTLRKLLTDHKLTDELTYEVVEKMNDPVLAIQETPSTYLVLIDSEVENKDGSLAPVVCAVEHKK
-2554 LYHEILDTFEQ
+2554 
-2565 RIGKDGSAVWVSKKE
+2565 GKDGIRY
-2580 NDGLMVICPYPE
+2580 L
-2592 VLNAIIPWKRDVIAS
+2592 
-2607 QDVVKKLMNKHSL
+2607 
-2620 QPQDVAKLPQALW
+2620 
-2633 NPVAVFE
+2633 
-2640 DPKANKGFIVITD
+2640 
-2653 ILAPNITPRR
+2653 
-2663 KNKGAIGQQS
+2663 
-2673 RQMKQVMVVLELRTD
+2673 
-2688 TNNMMVTD
+2688 
-2696 VVSAYS
+2696 VSAYS
-2702 ADSTEKYKAL
+2702 LDN
-2712 LKGGYLRYADKERA
+2712 DKETKITQQFKKLVYCKYNETAKFTADAPQVRA
-2726 LLWASAEGD
+2726 YDLLRAA
-2735 SILQLRTTALLHSG
+2735 ISG
-2749 SGVMLKEN
+2749 GHT
-2757 LQNVNTDF
+2757 QNVPCQEDVVKWKQQKQQKSDF

-2813 SKTATERED
+2813 SKTRTERED

-2859 AELATTGDLKMTRD
+2859 AELATTGDLKMTKD
-2873 MANKTIKEWLKLNQ
+2873 LANKTIKEWLKLNQ
-2887 GIDEVVAVKGQE
+2887 GIGEVVAVKGQE
-2899 LDRQTSATELA
+2899 LNRQTSAAELA
-2910 KDYGEMQLQEAMEAI
+2910 KEYGEMQLQEAMETI

-2930 GQLRKHAKDRAVLK
+2930 GQLRKHAKDRAILK

-2971 AYRDLEDVAKAMNM
+2971 AYRDLADVATAMGM

-2999 EMEKP
+2999 ELEKP
-3004 GIDEERRA
+3004 GLDEDRRA

-3024 GDLKSM
+3024 GNLKDM

-3070 VVDGVGD
+3070 VVEGVGA
-3077 VGQNEYNAKKRAKKP
+3077 VSENEYNAKKRAVKP
-3092 TQRLKNLADILSG
+3092 TKRLKHLGDILSG

-3122 ADDLARRANRAG
+3122 ADNLALRANRAG

-3149 ALSRETLGKSW
+3149 ALSRDTLGKSW
-3160 RKSMDFMHEVLPT
+3160 RKCMDFMHEVLPT
-3173 GVTFN
+3173 GVTFD

-3199 PEERRAEMNRRRDA
+3199 KEERRAEMNRRRDA

-3225 DIEELEKQLLAM
+3225 DVEELSKALSAM
-3237 EEAGK
+3237 EEEDK

-3252 ASVQREENLQLSR
+3252 ASVQREENLKLSR
-3265 GEALYAILMWEQPTY
+3265 GEALYAILMYEQPRY

-3291 EVIAG
+3291 EVIVG
-3296 FKRFIGDGM
+3296 LKRFIGEGM

-3313 ELFARQGERIARVYE
+3313 ELFALQGERIARVYE

-3354 PAEQLLA
+3354 SAEQLLA

-3368 AGNGWMKQ
+3368 AANGWMKQ
-3376 RVNHNLELDMTKDA
+3376 RVDHSLELDMTKDA

-3417 TRDQD
+3417 TRDPD
-3422 FDRAMTS
+3422 FDRAM
-3429 VLGKD
+3429 VAALGKEG
-3434 DYENL
+3434 YENL

-3450 VQDCLNMGVAQDV
+3450 VQDCLNMGVSQDV

-3479 IQTLLRQLPSIFN
+3479 IQTWLRQLPSIFN
-3492 GLLGAHDISAGE
+3492 GLLGAHDISVGE
-3504 WLATLSRMKKAE
+3504 WLATLSRMRNAE
-3516 APMTYKRMMN
+3516 APMTYKRMLK

-3532 RRQGKAGNMAGQAMR
+3532 RMQGKAGNMAGQAMR
-3547 SNDTDSSMSEGMLLA
+3547 SNDTASSMTEGVLLW
-3562 SMLPMEWVDASC
+3562 SMLPMEIIDASC

-3612 NLASQPI
+3612 NLSAQPI

-3635 KAVFYMLSENTAK
+3635 KAVFFMLSENTAK

-3662 AALRAWLLYGAANAV
+3662 AAFRAWLLYGAANAV

-3697 WEYVLSAIYG
+3697 WEYVLSALYG

-3716 EAVEA
+3716 EMVEA

-3726 LNVTGEALDIDELK
+3726 LNATGHALDVEELK
-3740 KARTRA
+3740 KARTHA

-3754 VQGFVKAWTKIY
+3754 AQGFIKAWTKIY

-3785 TISRTMAIGTGWMGN
+3785 TISRSMAIGTGWMSN
-3800 ALGYWSTVVAVL
+3800 ALGYWSTVAAVL

-3824 NMKHYFD
+3824 NWKHYFD

>member
-1 MITDFSEMNVDGFN
+1 
-15 DDFERAAFNRQRAE
+15 
-29 VLSSAF
+29 
-35 LYDEDEEAR
+35 
-44 ARVDADDY
+44 
-52 ASVYRMP
+52 
-59 SMRDDD
+59 
-65 CLHVLGRDLAL
+65 
-76 TVDTD
+76 
-81 LADMPMD
+81 
-88 LAQRAI
+88 
-94 ERVEDE
+94 
-100 GRRKGYSER
+100 
-109 LAQLGAKGG
+109 
-118 DTAQDY
+118 
-124 YRLYAQVQRDNVQL
+124 
-138 PYREHVA
+138 
-145 KVEERKAGLTGLFGE
+145 
-160 LVAAGGFKAP
+160 
-170 EAWAK
+170 
-175 FDSGFDRGVYTAD
+175 
-188 DKESIDRAA
+188 
-197 DAWGMMRGMVK
+197 
-208 EYADAGANVLAQASI
+208 
-223 GGLIMERLRGDELAE
+223 
-238 ALFFAQLQT
+238 
-247 HIQDMKTSAEERNFF
+247 
-262 VRFAQAFEAADKTL
+262 
-276 MAGMLGGHFKAFVT
+276 
-290 DEQVDDY
+290 
-297 NKELERAREISGLE
+297 
-311 NPNVPF
+311 
-317 YAEGDN
+317 
-323 WAEKYLGLQN
+323 
-333 ARLGAVHSA
+333 
-342 ARQSGQLNE
+342 
-351 DGSLR
+351 
-356 KMTEEE
+356 
-362 RRGTQE
+362 
-368 LNAFR
+368 
-373 GKLFNA
+373 
-379 TQGMYD
+379 
-385 IDGFA
+385 
-390 AKFGKMLPS
+390 
-399 SALYLVPGGVFASA
+399 
-413 ASMYTQDLAQQL
+413 
-425 GEGESWTGASNRAV
+425 
-439 VNAAIQ
+439 
-445 AGVEKIAFGS
+445 
-455 LKAGKMVPG
+455 
-464 MDWLMSR
+464 
-471 QVMARTLGGL
+471 
-481 YGTTAGRIGM
+481 
-491 GAVVGAAE
+491 
-499 ETFVEPLAGL
+499 
-509 LLSGAYNAVAS
+509 
-520 DAIDLDD
+520 
-527 PVAEWRKE
+527 
-535 MAEMLEPDQ
+535 MAE
-544 LLATA
+544 
-549 VYGLLLGGVSYA
+549 
-561 GQREAALNYRDV
+561 
-573 RERLMAIGV
+573 
-582 DEGRAAQVARIENP
+582 
-596 VERRVAEQA
+596 
-605 LVNERLKTD
+605 
-614 SKGVLAYVAELY
+614 
-626 PQLQPMATVENY
+626 
-638 IDRNL
+638 
-643 LPRILPA
+643 
-650 GDGQVKVQEKDENG
+650 
-664 EVTETIMSEATAR
+664 
-677 LLVESR
+677 
-683 LEELSGKEQ
+683 
-692 AEMADMVLANAMV
+692 MVLANAMV
-705 GSLSKDGARW
+705 GSVSKDGERW
-715 VVSPEAEKMNHEYFQ
+715 VVSLESDKMNHEYFQ

-752 VHPHIPLGQLAQQ
+752 VHAHIPLGQLAQQ
-765 GKAWESRMKVA
+765 GKAWEQRMKVA
-776 RHDYEQKLGHPVSDE
+776 RHDYEQKKGEPVSDE
-791 EWARVSETY
+791 EWARVSKRY
-800 GSRVNRTGVRGADKR
+800 VSRVNRTGLRGADRR
-815 LRTVLRVARGGFGAM
+815 LRTVLRVARGNFGAM

-849 RTLDYYISNLR
+849 RTLDYYVDNLR
-860 ELEGALG
+860 ELEGVLG
-867 KPGAFL
+867 KPAAFL
-873 RDLKDGETEGDRRMA
+873 RELAEGESEADKRMA

-997 RKVKRRKRA
+997 RKVKRRRRT
-1006 KTPVLDAAVE
+1006 KTPVLDAAE
-1016 AHGEEVRKEQAE
+1016 KKHGEQVRKEQAE

-1041 AAEAAVDGDFSASVV
+1041 AAEAAVEGDFTSSAVNEEEIFRARTGSEKFAPDARGKEPVLSVNVHAVLEDGTKATKNDLIPNENGSVFWGELPEFDELKNKGYAGLSLILRLGYKNDGFNHIVNLHGQWIMDAMGIDDPLIACKRFISTVLQSVKKINYITNGARDSLIVKSGEAERYFIVAVGKDRVDSRYAAIKTAFVASSAGRYDSDITIFGGEDALELRIPMSSFGENQRFRATSERQDRSSDYPDTAATSPSKGMMPEVGDVVKHEELISYKNKQRGGDFSASVV
-1056 NEDELDAI
+1056 NQDELDAI
-1064 KTAAEKDGTFMKA
+1064 KAATEKDGEVMSF
-1077 PNGKPT
+1077 
-1083 NLTERQ
+1083 
-1089 WLQVRTKAFKEWF
+1089 
-1102 GDWKS
+1102 S
-1107 AAYMQYFRN
+1107 
-1116 RLLGLLTPEMM
+1116 
-1127 QGVAGKGYH
+1127 
-1136 DIKGMGLDTRVRPM
+1136 
-1150 AYIPMEIAKLM
+1150 IA
-1161 GDYVVDNLIY
+1161 
-1171 GSDFRFVEHV
+1171 
-1181 ANHHAE
+1181 
-1187 VHDYAAYVDN
+1187 
-1197 MLEAFAHPDKVFF
+1197 
-1210 DTKNQSY
+1210 
-1217 LFAKGEKA
+1217 
-1225 YFLSVVRAP
+1225 
-1234 GHEERYI
+1234 
-1241 QWKTAY
+1241 
-1247 QGREIKADRYKEIWK
+1247 
-1262 KGKVEPVDANSHDK
+1262 DAQD
-1276 GPTQN
+1276 
-1281 ESPSAQLSDLGSKR
+1281 
-1295 SIKEV
+1295 
-1300 VRDVKPENVSKV
+1300 
-1312 VDENGE
+1312 
-1318 PLVVTHATNAEPF
+1318 
-1331 TVFHRGERAG
+1331 
-1341 LSGKGI
+1341 
-1347 YFSPDGVGIWGK
+1347 
-1359 NIMRCFLNV
+1359 
-1368 RNPLTKE
+1368 
-1375 NAPREVN
+1375 
-1382 NGGMSAVVPDVF
+1382 
-1394 EKFPEFDGVMIRR
+1394 
-1407 DEITVR
+1407 
-1413 DPEQIKS
+1413 
-1420 ATDNRGTFDGSSDD
+1420 
-1434 ITLSVTDARES
+1434 S
-1445 GLFEDGMMEARNAI
+1445 GLFEDGVMEARNAI
-1459 VVAPDASFSVKALHV
+1459 VVAPEASFSVTALHV
-1474 SPHKFRKF
+1474 SPHKFRRF

-1511 YYGMFSGYEESYLLG
+1511 YYGMFSGYEESYRLG

-1627 EAVPAELHEAVKA
+1627 EAVPAELQEAVRS
-1640 LEGGRSSG
+1640 LEGGRSGG

-1677 KTASEWLA
+1677 KAASEWLA

-1729 APWDEYEDVDASF
+1729 APWEEYEDVDASF

-1773 DASRAKLTSRAFL
+1773 DAIKAAAEKNGTFMKAPNGKPSKLSEHQWLQVRTGAFKGWFGDWERAAELSFDGSEYNNETCLKMLAAEAGTPFVNDETGIEAEINNRQRGKITS
-1786 GDAGDEYRLLVAGKA
+1786 GKA
-1801 MPFGVQDDLEKLREQ
+1801 QRKSRESGFSTGVHNYVAAHIRRLFKHAVHIGDYRDKNQSADILAIKRFACPVRIKGVEAFAYMTVKELKQHGHKIYTLELDTIERLGGNLDEHFEEMLNPAPSKDIVARLKKLSKTYFEESSKVVDENGEPMVVYHGTPTGGFSIFRDESYFSPLMWYAEKYKNPSASSNRSSRDVGTPMLYEVFLNIRKPFDTRNAAEK
-1816 QKLIDGWYHILF
+1816 KIF
-1828 ETDDVDKA
+1828 ETDFFRKWGNGAPLSERGLPDWTDA
-1836 QEYSHEHGMT
+1836 TDLLEFIEENEYDYDGLILDEGGVPDGNGGVILRGHS
-1846 QEWWAVNTALLKNV
+1846 
-1860 KEFVI
+1860 FVP
-1865 RQLQLAGVTGEG
+1865 VTPNQI
-1877 KYGTLIQSNGKL
+1877 KSATDNRGTF
-1889 MGLVMES
+1889 
-1896 LISGKVNEDVAAE
+1896 D
-1909 LDKMSGGNMKCLKD
+1909 GGN
-1923 VLDYEELYEAYPDLK
+1923 PDITF
-1938 WLPVSVADLGYEL
+1938 S
-1951 RGRLFVKGGYP
+1951 
-1962 DSIELNVRLDADGR
+1962 
-1976 RSTLLHEIQHA
+1976 
-1987 IQTIEEFAR
+1987 
-1996 GGTAEMASKL
+1996 MAS
-2006 LEKQVRQYRI
+2006 
-2016 RLEHLRHE
+2016 
-2024 QRWLYAVDT
+2024 
-2033 AKDHL
+2033 
-2038 QRMLRLLKRPRAILK
+2038 
-2053 MGERFA
+2053 
-2059 VHEMQHVP
+2059 
-2067 TMAAQAIEMMWKEYT
+2067 
-2082 EIAMRDYGDSVAYAP
+2082 
-2097 GDGYR
+2097 
-2102 LPGHG
+2102 
-2107 DKKPTLMAVE
+2107 
-2117 ELLEKLKALP
+2117 
-2127 SRRAGTLRGRRQKV
+2127 
-2141 EAEIERLYEE
+2141 
-2151 NKHKLNM
+2151 
-2158 TDMSGSE
+2158 
-2165 LYRRLA
+2165 
-2171 GEIEARNVQERR
+2171 
-2183 NWTEAERAARPFNE
+2183 
-2197 TLEYPGEA
+2197 
-2205 LVSFSV
+2205 
-2211 IGPKA
+2211 
-2216 ETFDQYAD
+2216 
-2224 RMFRGRDDGLPRA
+2224 
-2237 EIDASKAEL
+2237 
-2246 KMKLKPEAER
+2246 
-2256 TSNVR
+2256 
-2261 LLHDKLRVYANGLAE
+2261 
-2276 YDKFKPVQRLWLLL
+2276 
-2290 QSRLTKGMRLSESED
+2290 
-2305 WQRLK
+2305 
-2310 GFVCGDVEP
+2310 
-2319 VEFLGQIGLSEE
+2319 
-2331 SSIDDIKAAY
+2331 
-2341 LKAESDL
+2341 
-2348 HETLSEFVAE
+2348 
-2358 ENVSAEVFDAAFK
+2358 
-2371 VLLGGGN
+2371 
-2378 MALTPDDWEGKG
+2378 
-2390 ETLGD
+2390 
-2395 ILDYEELYA
+2395 
-2404 AYPDMRDIRME
+2404 
-2415 YRSGGSSARA
+2415 
-2425 SDTGLADA
+2425 
-2433 KIILGVNKTPEKLRG
+2433 
-2448 SLLHEIQHLI
+2448 
-2458 QLHED
+2458 
-2463 FAFGG
+2463 
-2468 TPSNVGRI
+2468 
-2476 FGRLGRDA
+2476 
-2484 ELTDRGDHDYKRLS
+2484 
-2498 GEIEARAVS
+2498 
-2507 RRQYM
+2507 
-2512 SEAERAGL
+2512 
-2520 PFNEAMEYPGEA
+2520 
-2532 LTYRPSE
+2532 
-2539 FYATFD
+2539 
-2545 TTMSAVHVP
+2545 VP
-2554 LYHEILDTFEQ
+2554 LYHKILDTFEQ
-2565 RIGKDGSAVWVSKKE
+2565 RLSKDNKAVWVSRTSG
-2580 NDGLMVICPYPE
+2580 NNMFTICPYPD
-2592 VLNAIIPWKRDVIAS
+2592 VLNAITPWMDNVIANKDVI
-2607 QDVVKKLMNKHSL
+2607 KKLMNKHHL
-2620 QPQDVAKLPQALW
+2620 LPQDVAKLPHALW
-2633 NPVAVFE
+2633 NPIAVFE
-2640 DPKANKGFIVITD
+2640 DPKAKQGGFIVVSD
-2653 ILAPNITPRR
+2653 ILASN
-2663 KNKGAIGQQS
+2663 NEGV
-2673 RQMKQVMVVLELRTD
+2673 MKHVMVVLELKAD
-2688 TNNMMVTD
+2688 NHNAVITD
-2696 VVSAYS
+2696 VKSAYS
-2702 ADSTEKYKAL
+2702 ADKTDKYAAL
-2712 LKGGYLRYADKERA
+2712 LSKGYLRYADKERA
-2726 LLWASAEGD
+2726 LLWAGAEGD
-2735 SILQLRTTALLHSG
+2735 SILQLLTTALLHSG
-2749 SGVMLKEN
+2749 SRVMLKEN

-2799 REMRGALL
+2799 REMRGALQ

-2813 SKTATERED
+2813 SKTRTERED

-2859 AELATTGDLKMTRD
+2859 AELATTGDLKMTKD
-2873 MANKTIKEWLKLNQ
+2873 LANKTIKEWVKLNR

-2899 LDRQTSATELA
+2899 LDRQTSAEDLA
-2910 KDYGEMQLQEAMEAI
+2910 KEYGEMQLQEAMEAI

-2930 GQLRKHAKDRAVLK
+2930 GQLRKHAKDRAVQK

-2971 AYRDLEDVAKAMNM
+2971 AYRDLEDVATAMNM
-2985 DAEELEAKLAALRA
+2985 NAEELEAKLAALRA
-2999 EMEKP
+2999 EIEKP
-3004 GIDEERRA
+3004 GLSEERRA

-3024 GDLKSM
+3024 GNVKDM
-3030 TAEEAVEALEALRQR
+3030 TPEEAVAAYEALRQR

-3199 PEERRAEMNRRRDA
+3199 KEERRAEMNRRQKA

-3328 ATFGVPFPREE
+3328 STFGVPFPREE

-3368 AGNGWMKQ
+3368 TGNGWMKQ
-3376 RVNHNLELDMTKDA
+3376 RVKHNLELDMTKDA

-3417 TRDQD
+3417 TRDPD

-3439 KDWIRIVEQGG
+3439 KDWIRIVELGG

-3463 INGLYGSGAVA
+3463 INGLYASGAVA

-3547 SNDTDSSMSEGMLLA
+3547 SNDTASSVSEGMLLA

-3574 TAMSLVPVWNVYYQR
+3574 TAMSLVPVWNVYYKR

-3612 NLASQPI
+3612 NLSSQPI

-3635 KAVFYMLSENTAK
+3635 KAVFYMLSENMAK
-3648 FAMCRALWRGGKKK
+3648 FALCRALWRGGKKK
-3662 AALRAWLLYGAANAV
+3662 AAWRAWLIYGAANAA

-3697 WEYVLSAIYG
+3697 WEYALSVFYG

-3721 LGTLV
+3721 LGTLLLLKV
-3726 LNVTGEALDIDELK
+3726 PGYVFDIDELK
-3740 KARTRA
+3740 KAKTRA

-3754 VQGFVKAWTKIY
+3754 VQGFIKAWTKIY

>member
-1 MITDFSEMNVDGFN
+1 MNMQTDFSEMNSDGFN
-15 DDFERAAFNRQRAE
+15 DDFERVNFRRQRAE
-29 VLSSAF
+29 VLSSVF

-44 ARVDADDY
+44 ERVDADDY
-52 ASVYRMP
+52 ASVYGMPRMRGDE
-59 SMRDDD
+59 S
-65 CLHVLGRDLAL
+65 LYVLGRDLAL

-100 GRRKGYSER
+100 GRRNGYRER
-109 LAQLGAKGG
+109 LQQLELRGG

-124 YRLYAQVQRDNVQL
+124 YRLYAQVQRDNVQI

-208 EYADAGANVLAQASI
+208 EYADAGANVLAQAST

-238 ALFFAQLQT
+238 ALFFKQLQT
-247 HIQDMKTSAEERNFF
+247 HIQDMKTEAEDRNFF
-262 VRFAQAFEAADKTL
+262 VRFAEAFEAADKTL
-276 MAGMLGGHFKAFVT
+276 MAGMLGGHFKEFVT

-297 NKELERAREISGLE
+297 NTERARLQEKTGLE
-311 NPNVPF
+311 NPNVELL
-317 YAEGDN
+317 AEGDN
-323 WAEKYLGLQN
+323 WVEKYLSTGN
-333 ARLGAVHSA
+333 ARLGAVHAA

-455 LKAGKMVPG
+455 LKAGRMVPG

-471 QVMARTLGGL
+471 QFMARALGGV

-491 GAVVGAAE
+491 GAAVGAAE

-520 DAIDLDD
+520 EELQLDD

-535 MAEMLEPDQ
+535 TAEMLEPDQ

-549 VYGLLLGGVSYA
+549 IYGLLLGGVSYS
-561 GQREAALNYRDV
+561 GQKAAAQEYRNV
-573 RERLMAIGV
+573 RDQLIAIGV
-582 DEGRAAQVARIENP
+582 DEGRAAAVARIDDP
-596 VERRVAEQA
+596 IERSVAEQA

-626 PQLQPMATVENY
+626 PQLQPLATVENY
-638 IDRNL
+638 FDKGL
-643 LPRILPA
+643 LPRVLPA
-650 GDGQVKVQEKDENG
+650 GDGQVKVQEKNEQG
-664 EVTETIMSEATAR
+664 EVTETIMSESTAR

-683 LEELSGKEQ
+683 LEELSAKEQ

-705 GSLSKDGARW
+705 GSVSKDGERW
-715 VVSPEAEKMNHEYFQ
+715 VVSLESDKMNHEYFQ

-752 VHPHIPLGQLAQQ
+752 VHAHIPLGELAQQ
-765 GKAWESRMKVA
+765 GKAWEQRMKVA
-776 RHDYEQKLGHPVSDE
+776 RHDYELQKGKPVSDE
-791 EWARVSETY
+791 EWARVSKRFE
-800 GSRVNRTGVRGADKR
+800 SRVNRTGVRGADKR
-815 LRTVLRVARGGFGAM
+815 LRTVLRAARGKFGAM

-867 KPGAFL
+867 KPSAFL

-903 DTAKSGNKLSAALNA
+903 DTAKSVNKLSAALNA

-932 MFKLGEAVNTV
+932 MFKLGEAVNHV

-1041 AAEAAVDGDFSASVV
+1041 AAESAVDGDFTSSAV
-1056 NEDELDAI
+1056 NEPLEGDVS
-1064 KTAAEKDGTFMKA
+1064 FS
-1077 PNGKPT
+1077 
-1083 NLTERQ
+1083 
-1089 WLQVRTKAFKEWF
+1089 VRTKAEPKKKGIGYKVFYQKDGKLYPPMVANPGGE
-1102 GDWKS
+1102 D
-1107 AAYMQYFRN
+1107 
-1116 RLLGLLTPEMM
+1116 TPV
-1127 QGVAGKGYH
+1127 GVWLDADEGVRAGESKTGRPQVKAGGKGTQGGSGTLAY
-1136 DIKGMGLDTRVRPM
+1136 RPGWHLGK
-1150 AYIPMEIAKLM
+1150 IPYALQFNRKNPVTGEKDLFP
-1161 GDYVVDNLIY
+1161 N
-1171 GSDFRFVEHV
+1171 DFVW
-1181 ANHHAE
+1181 AE
-1187 VHDYAAYVDN
+1187 VEYAADVDYQE
-1197 MLEAFAHPDKVFF
+1197 EAMSYGVNKNGKFQHSLAGLPKLPTDGYYEYRTNPNPATDPWIITGAMKV
-1210 DTKNQSY
+1210 TKV
-1217 LFAKGEKA
+1217 LTRAEVDE
-1225 YFLSVVRAP
+1225 LVRA
-1234 GHEERYI
+1234 
-1241 QWKTAY
+1241 A
-1247 QGREIKADRYKEIWK
+1247 GREPQ
-1262 KGKVEPVDANSHDK
+1262 KVE
-1276 GPTQN
+1276 
-1281 ESPSAQLSDLGSKR
+1281 E
-1295 SIKEV
+1295 
-1300 VRDVKPENVSKV
+1300 
-1312 VDENGE
+1312 DEMTG
-1318 PLVVTHATNAEPF
+1318 ASF
-1331 TVFHRGERAG
+1331 
-1341 LSGKGI
+1341 
-1347 YFSPDGVGIWGK
+1347 
-1359 NIMRCFLNV
+1359 
-1368 RNPLTKE
+1368 
-1375 NAPREVN
+1375 
-1382 NGGMSAVVPDVF
+1382 
-1394 EKFPEFDGVMIRR
+1394 
-1407 DEITVR
+1407 
-1413 DPEQIKS
+1413 
-1420 ATDNRGTFDGSSDD
+1420 
-1434 ITLSVTDARES
+1434 SVTDAQDS
-1445 GLFEDGMMEARNAI
+1445 GLFEDGVMEARNAI

-1627 EAVPAELHEAVKA
+1627 EAVPAELHEAVRA
-1640 LEGGRSSG
+1640 LEGGRSEG

-1677 KTASEWLA
+1677 KAASEWLA

-1729 APWDEYEDVDASF
+1729 APWEEYEDLDASF

-1751 WDKYEDSRKFKGRDD
+1751 WDEYEDSRK
-1766 GKERVEI
+1766 
-1773 DASRAKLTSRAFL
+1773 
-1786 GDAGDEYRLLVAGKA
+1786 
-1801 MPFGVQDDLEKLREQ
+1801 
-1816 QKLIDGWYHILF
+1816 
-1828 ETDDVDKA
+1828 
-1836 QEYSHEHGMT
+1836 
-1846 QEWWAVNTALLKNV
+1846 
-1860 KEFVI
+1860 
-1865 RQLQLAGVTGEG
+1865 
-1877 KYGTLIQSNGKL
+1877 
-1889 MGLVMES
+1889 
-1896 LISGKVNEDVAAE
+1896 
-1909 LDKMSGGNMKCLKD
+1909 
-1923 VLDYEELYEAYPDLK
+1923 
-1938 WLPVSVADLGYEL
+1938 
-1951 RGRLFVKGGYP
+1951 
-1962 DSIELNVRLDADGR
+1962 
-1976 RSTLLHEIQHA
+1976 
-1987 IQTIEEFAR
+1987 
-1996 GGTAEMASKL
+1996 
-2006 LEKQVRQYRI
+2006 
-2016 RLEHLRHE
+2016 
-2024 QRWLYAVDT
+2024 
-2033 AKDHL
+2033 
-2038 QRMLRLLKRPRAILK
+2038 
-2053 MGERFA
+2053 
-2059 VHEMQHVP
+2059 
-2067 TMAAQAIEMMWKEYT
+2067 
-2082 EIAMRDYGDSVAYAP
+2082 
-2097 GDGYR
+2097 
-2102 LPGHG
+2102 
-2107 DKKPTLMAVE
+2107 
-2117 ELLEKLKALP
+2117 
-2127 SRRAGTLRGRRQKV
+2127 
-2141 EAEIERLYEE
+2141 
-2151 NKHKLNM
+2151 
-2158 TDMSGSE
+2158 
-2165 LYRRLA
+2165 
-2171 GEIEARNVQERR
+2171 
-2183 NWTEAERAARPFNE
+2183 
-2197 TLEYPGEA
+2197 
-2205 LVSFSV
+2205 
-2211 IGPKA
+2211 
-2216 ETFDQYAD
+2216 
-2224 RMFRGRDDGLPRA
+2224 FRGRDDGLPRA

-2261 LLHDKLRVYANGLAE
+2261 ALHDKLRVYANGLAE

-2319 VEFLGQIGLSEE
+2319 VEYLGQIGLSEQ

-2348 HETLSEFVAE
+2348 HDTLSEFVAE

-2404 AYPDMRDIRME
+2404 AYPEMRDIRME
-2415 YRSGGSSARA
+2415 YRSGGSLSRVRG
-2425 SDTGLADA
+2425 DNLAEA
-2433 KIILGVNKTPEKLRG
+2433 TIVLGVNKTPEKLRG
-2448 SLLHEIQHLI
+2448 SLLHEIQHII

-2512 SEAERAGL
+2512 SEAERSRM

-2554 LYHEILDTFEQ
+2554 LYHEILDSFEQ

-2726 LLWASAEGD
+2726 LMWASAEGD

-2799 REMRGALL
+2799 REMRGALQ

-2873 MANKTIKEWLKLNQ
+2873 LANKTIKEWLKLNQ

-2899 LDRQTSATELA
+2899 LDRQTSAEELA
-2910 KDYGEMQLQEAMEAI
+2910 KEYGEMQLQEAMEAI

-2944 IKELVERLAPKK
+2944 IKELVERLARSCWIVTSLPTST
-2956 DPKTGKLK
+2956 PNLISTPNARITSI
-2964 GGKMSAD
+2964 SA
-2971 AYRDLEDVAKAMNM
+2971 
-2985 DAEELEAKLAALRA
+2985 
-2999 EMEKP
+2999 
-3004 GIDEERRA
+3004 
-3012 QLESE
+3012 S
-3017 MTLYDQF
+3017 MTSFSNLYD
-3024 GDLKSM
+3024 G
-3030 TAEEAVEALEALRQR
+3030 
-3045 VWFHR
+3045 
-3050 FEWDNVQAERRAARR
+3050 
-3065 AMVRS
+3065 
-3070 VVDGVGD
+3070 
-3077 VGQNEYNAKKRAKKP
+3077 
-3092 TQRLKNLADILSG
+3092 
-3105 MPAVLTG
+3105 
-3112 LRGYLPLHKL
+3112 
-3122 ADDLARRANRAG
+3122 
-3134 EAIKKWEAERWVALE
+3134 
-3149 ALSRETLGKSW
+3149 
-3160 RKSMDFMHEVLPT
+3160 
-3173 GVTFN
+3173 
-3178 RPKYRSVSVKTAA
+3178 
-3191 LRELLAMT
+3191 
-3199 PEERRAEMNRRRDA
+3199 
-3213 GGLEAESVLTER
+3213 
-3225 DIEELEKQLLAM
+3225 
-3237 EEAGK
+3237 
-3242 VLSTVEARYV
+3242 
-3252 ASVQREENLQLSR
+3252 
-3265 GEALYAILMWEQPTY
+3265 
-3280 TERMEAQGYTP
+3280 
-3291 EVIAG
+3291 
-3296 FKRFIGDGM
+3296 
-3305 LQFGYGLR
+3305 
-3313 ELFARQGERIARVYE
+3313 
-3328 ATFGVPFPREE
+3328 
-3339 NYFAA
+3339 
-3344 RWNVT
+3344 
-3349 GMKEN
+3349 
-3354 PAEQLLA
+3354 
-3361 GMAGTPG
+3361 
-3368 AGNGWMKQ
+3368 
-3376 RVNHNLELDMTKDA
+3376 
-3390 LQVFLQATTLTDTW
+3390 
-3404 MATQDIVADFKAW
+3404 
-3417 TRDQD
+3417 
-3422 FDRAMTS
+3422 
-3429 VLGKD
+3429 
-3434 DYENL
+3434 
-3439 KDWIRIVEQGG
+3439 
-3450 VQDCLNMGVAQDV
+3450 
-3463 INGLYGSGAVA
+3463 
-3474 ILGFR
+3474 
-3479 IQTLLRQLPSIFN
+3479 
-3492 GLLGAHDISAGE
+3492 
-3504 WLATLSRMKKAE
+3504 
-3516 APMTYKRMMN
+3516 
-3526 STLIQN
+3526 
-3532 RRQGKAGNMAGQAMR
+3532 
-3547 SNDTDSSMSEGMLLA
+3547 
-3562 SMLPMEWVDASC
+3562 
-3574 TAMSLVPVWNVYYQR
+3574 
-3589 AIDKGASV
+3589 
-3597 QEAEQAAWEQTTIVA
+3597 
-3612 NLASQPI
+3612 
-3619 GWLNKSKIAQS
+3619 
-3630 RNPLV
+3630 
-3635 KAVFYMLSENTAK
+3635 
-3648 FAMCRALWRGGKKK
+3648 
-3662 AALRAWLLYGAANAV
+3662 
-3677 ISALL
+3677 
-3682 DALQGDPEEFEKGKW
+3682 
-3697 WEYVLSAIYG
+3697 
-3707 PLASIPGVG
+3707 IP
-3716 EAVEA
+3716 
-3721 LGTLV
+3721 
-3726 LNVTGEALDIDELK
+3726 
-3740 KARTRA
+3740 
-3746 SVGRAMLD
+3746 
-3754 VQGFVKAWTKIY
+3754 
-3766 GYMTD
+3766 
-3771 DEEHSLAEYTRAAS
+3771 
-3785 TISRTMAIGTGWMGN
+3785 
-3800 ALGYWSTVVAVL
+3800 
-3812 MNPID
+3812 
-3817 FGARVWR
+3817 
-3824 NMKHYFD
+3824 

>member
-1 MITDFSEMNVDGFN
+1 MNMQTDFSEMNSDGFN
-15 DDFERAAFNRQRAE
+15 DDFERIAFNRQRAE
-29 VLSSAF
+29 VLCSAF

-44 ARVDADDY
+44 AKVDADDY
-52 ASVYRMP
+52 ASVYSVPRMRGDE
-59 SMRDDD
+59 S
-65 CLHVLGRDLAL
+65 LHVLGRELAL
-76 TVDTD
+76 TVDVD

-88 LAQRAI
+88 LAERAI

-100 GRRKGYSER
+100 GRRNGYRER
-109 LAQLGAKGG
+109 FNQLGANGG

-124 YRLYAQVQRDNVQL
+124 YRLYAQVQRDNVQI
-138 PYREHVA
+138 PYRDAVA
-145 KVEERKAGLTGLFGE
+145 KTEERKAGLTGLFGE
-160 LVAAGGFKAP
+160 LVAAGGLKAP

-175 FDSGFDRGVYTAD
+175 FYDGQAREVYTAE
-188 DKESIDRAA
+188 DKLSVEKAA

-208 EYADAGANVLAQASI
+208 EYADAGANVLAQAST

-238 ALFFAQLQT
+238 ALFFKQLQT
-247 HIQDMKTSAEERNFF
+247 HIQDLKTSAEDRNFF
-262 VRFAQAFEAADKTL
+262 IRFAQAFEAADKQL
-276 MAGMLGGHFKAFVT
+276 VAGMLGGHFKEFVT
-290 DEQVDDY
+290 DAQVDDY

-323 WAEKYLGLQN
+323 WAEKHLGLQN

-425 GEGESWTGASNRAV
+425 GKGESWTGASNRAV

-455 LKAGKMVPG
+455 LKAGRMVPG

-471 QVMARTLGGL
+471 QFMARALGGV

-491 GAVVGAAE
+491 GASVGAAE

-520 DAIDLDD
+520 EELQLDD
-527 PVAEWRKE
+527 PVKEYRKE
-535 MAEMLEPDQ
+535 MAEMLAPDQ
-544 LLATA
+544 LLATG
-549 VYGLLLGGVSYA
+549 VYGLLLGGVSYS
-561 GQREAALNYRDV
+561 GQKAAAMEYKDV
-573 RERLMAIGV
+573 RDHLIAIGV
-582 DEGRAAQVARIENP
+582 DEGRAAAVARIDDP
-596 VERRVAEQA
+596 VERSVAEQA
-605 LVNERLKTD
+605 LVNERMKAD

-626 PQLQPMATVENY
+626 PQLQPLATVENY
-638 IDRNL
+638 FDKGL
-643 LPRILPA
+643 LPRVLSA
-650 GDGQVKVQEKDENG
+650 GDGQVKVQEKNEQG
-664 EVTETIMSEATAR
+664 EVTETIMSESTAR

-683 LEELSGKEQ
+683 LEELSAKEQ

-705 GSLSKDGARW
+705 GSVSKDGQRW
-715 VVSPEAEKMNHEYFQ
+715 VVSLEDVKMDHAYFQ

-737 LRLSEGARPEDVDPE
+737 LKLSEGARPGDIDPE
-752 VHPHIPLGQLAQQ
+752 VHAHIPLGQLAQQ
-765 GKAWESRMKVA
+765 GKAWEQRMKVA
-776 RHDYEQKLGHPVSDE
+776 RHDYEEAKGKPVSDA
-791 EWARVSETY
+791 EWARVSKRY
-800 GSRVNRTGVRGADKR
+800 VSRVNRTGVRGPGRR

-873 RDLKDGETEGDRRMA
+873 RKLKDGETEGDRRMA

-918 FLDLIRSWVLQAKA
+918 FLELIRSWVLQAKA
-932 MFKLGEAVNTV
+932 MFKLSEAVNTV

-997 RKVKRRKRA
+997 RKVKRRKRT
-1006 KTPVLDAAVE
+1006 KTPVLDAAE
-1016 AHGEEVRKEQAE
+1016 KKHGEEVRKEQAE

-1041 AAEAAVDGDFSASVV
+1041 AAEAAVEGDFTASVV
-1056 NEDELDAI
+1056 NQEDLDAI
-1064 KTAAEKDGTFMKA
+1064 KAVAEKDGTFMKA

-1083 NLTERQ
+1083 NLTEHQ
-1089 WLQVRTKAFKEWF
+1089 WLQVRTGAFKQWF
-1102 GDWKS
+1102 GDWEKVARFNSAVQQLLSMSEVASITGTEFAPDGRKLTDKVTEFWNKEYGGVAKNPVLGDVVLDTRSVKASIAHGVGRLKS
-1107 AAYMQYFRN
+1107 AAFAVVHDVIER
-1116 RLLGLLTPEMM
+1116 
-1127 QGVAGKGYH
+1127 GV
-1136 DIKGMGLDTRVRPM
+1136 LV
-1150 AYIPMEIAKLM
+1150 EIAPDWK
-1161 GDYVVDNLIY
+1161 GRGEDSYVIAAPVQIGNT
-1171 GSDFRFVEHV
+1171 
-1181 ANHHAE
+1181 
-1187 VHDYAAYVDN
+1187 AYVCEVVV
-1197 MLEAFAHPDKVFF
+1197 M
-1210 DTKNQSY
+1210 
-1217 LFAKGEKA
+1217 KGETRTGF
-1225 YFLSVVRAP
+1225 YL
-1234 GHEERYI
+1234 HEV
-1241 QWKTAY
+1241 Q
-1247 QGREIKADRYKEIWK
+1247 
-1262 KGKVEPVDANSHDK
+1262 
-1276 GPTQN
+1276 
-1281 ESPSAQLSDLGSKR
+1281 
-1295 SIKEV
+1295 IKEKLLDVFKTGV
-1300 VRDVKPENVSKV
+1300 VTGTSGASKSILLDVWQRVKQIEEICSKV

-1318 PLVVTHATNAEPF
+1318 PLVVYHGSLQWFQIFNDGNERHQSGAPDGTIFANDNREIAVSFVDYYGGNAENVILNANDARHARMPWG
-1331 TVFHRGERAG
+1331 VYRKG
-1341 LSGKGI
+1341 GI
-1347 YFSPDGVGIWGK
+1347 YPLFMNLK
-1359 NIMRCFLNV
+1359 
-1368 RNPLTKE
+1368 NPLVVDFEGMTWHGEKYDIKD
-1375 NAPREVN
+1375 VN
-1382 NGGMSAVVPDVF
+1382 WYAVEARKKGHDGLIIRNVIDVGFTDTNDVPPSTDYVAF
-1394 EKFPEFDGVMIRR
+1394 ESNQV
-1407 DEITVR
+1407 
-1413 DPEQIKS
+1413 KS
-1420 ATDNRGTFDGSSDD
+1420 VTDNRGTFDGSSGD
-1434 ITLSVTDARES
+1434 ITMSVNDAQEV
-1445 GLFEDGMMEARNAI
+1445 GLFEDGVMEAANAI
-1459 VVAPDASFSVKALHV
+1459 VVAPDASFSVTALHA

-1482 STNHMG
+1482 STEKMG
-1488 TGEGHQAFGWGL
+1488 LGEGHQAFGWGL
-1500 YFMTNAEVNRH
+1500 YFAESEDVNRV
-1511 YYGMFSGYEESYLLG
+1511 YYGRFSTYRESYV
-1526 GQAVDYYEF
+1526 VDGKEMEGLEGYRRLYNEM
-1535 ERKIG
+1535 RD
-1540 SILLKHGGDELYLG
+1540 ILLAYGGDELYMNEMSFLLG
-1554 ELRRVVVELHELPA
+1554 QMSAGYSADELRKAKLHLHKKRKAYKDAYDIALSEMEERGIGVRRVDMPA
-1568 HKLKATKLTRN
+1568 
-1579 RSRKYLQA
+1579 
-1587 YRAALKEI
+1587 
-1595 AELGLGV
+1595 V
-1602 EKINKPATNY
+1602 NY

-1627 EAVPAELHEAVKA
+1627 EVVPAELHEAVRA
-1640 LEGGRSSG
+1640 LEGGRSEG

-1677 KTASEWLA
+1677 KAASEWLA

-1729 APWDEYEDVDASF
+1729 APWEEYEDVDASF
-1742 NVIGPSAKT
+1742 SVVGPSAAN
-1751 WDKYEDSRKFKGRDD
+1751 WDKIKHRAFTGRDD
-1766 GKERVEI
+1766 GKLRVEI
-1773 DASRAKLTSRAFL
+1773 DAS
-1786 GDAGDEYRLLVAGKA
+1786 
-1801 MPFGVQDDLEKLREQ
+1801 Q
-1816 QKLIDGWYHILF
+1816 
-1828 ETDDVDKA
+1828 
-1836 QEYSHEHGMT
+1836 
-1846 QEWWAVNTALLKNV
+1846 
-1860 KEFVI
+1860 
-1865 RQLQLAGVTGEG
+1865 
-1877 KYGTLIQSNGKL
+1877 
-1889 MGLVMES
+1889 
-1896 LISGKVNEDVAAE
+1896 
-1909 LDKMSGGNMKCLKD
+1909 
-1923 VLDYEELYEAYPDLK
+1923 
-1938 WLPVSVADLGYEL
+1938 
-1951 RGRLFVKGGYP
+1951 
-1962 DSIELNVRLDADGR
+1962 
-1976 RSTLLHEIQHA
+1976 
-1987 IQTIEEFAR
+1987 
-1996 GGTAEMASKL
+1996 
-2006 LEKQVRQYRI
+2006 
-2016 RLEHLRHE
+2016 
-2024 QRWLYAVDT
+2024 
-2033 AKDHL
+2033 
-2038 QRMLRLLKRPRAILK
+2038 
-2053 MGERFA
+2053 
-2059 VHEMQHVP
+2059 
-2067 TMAAQAIEMMWKEYT
+2067 
-2082 EIAMRDYGDSVAYAP
+2082 
-2097 GDGYR
+2097 
-2102 LPGHG
+2102 
-2107 DKKPTLMAVE
+2107 
-2117 ELLEKLKALP
+2117 
-2127 SRRAGTLRGRRQKV
+2127 
-2141 EAEIERLYEE
+2141 
-2151 NKHKLNM
+2151 
-2158 TDMSGSE
+2158 
-2165 LYRRLA
+2165 
-2171 GEIEARNVQERR
+2171 
-2183 NWTEAERAARPFNE
+2183 
-2197 TLEYPGEA
+2197 
-2205 LVSFSV
+2205 
-2211 IGPKA
+2211 
-2216 ETFDQYAD
+2216 
-2224 RMFRGRDDGLPRA
+2224 
-2237 EIDASKAEL
+2237 AEL

-2404 AYPDMRDIRME
+2404 AYPEMRDIRME
-2415 YRSGGSSARA
+2415 YRSGGSSVRV
-2425 SDTGLADA
+2425 SDTVLADA

-2484 ELTDRGDHDYKRLS
+2484 ELTDRGDYDYKRLS

-2545 TTMSAVHVP
+2545 TTFSVSPTLGEDIARARKRAKNADGTISQDGEMSRNAEVALCTMPDFMRFLGEPDVP
-2554 LYHEILDTFEQ
+2554 VVARVFTLRKLLTDHKLTDALTYEVVQKMNDPVLAIQETPSKLLLLLDMESENK
-2565 RIGKDGSAVWVSKKE
+2565 IGNVTPV
-2580 NDGLMVICPYPE
+2580 V
-2592 VLNAIIPWKRDVIAS
+2592 AIIEHKQDKEGNRYLVSAYPLEDDKETNVTNQFNKLVYCKYSTTAKFTANAPQGRAYDLLRAAISGGHTQNVPC
-2607 QDVVKKLMNKHSL
+2607 QEDVVKWK
-2620 QPQDVAKLPQALW
+2620 
-2633 NPVAVFE
+2633 
-2640 DPKANKGFIVITD
+2640 
-2653 ILAPNITPRR
+2653 
-2663 KNKGAIGQQS
+2663 QQKS
-2673 RQMKQVMVVLELRTD
+2673 
-2688 TNNMMVTD
+2688 
-2696 VVSAYS
+2696 
-2702 ADSTEKYKAL
+2702 
-2712 LKGGYLRYADKERA
+2712 
-2726 LLWASAEGD
+2726 
-2735 SILQLRTTALLHSG
+2735 
-2749 SGVMLKEN
+2749 
-2757 LQNVNTDF
+2757 DF

-2799 REMRGALL
+2799 REMRGAMQ

-2813 SKTATERED
+2813 SKTRTERED

-2887 GIDEVVAVKGQE
+2887 GIDDVVAVKGQE
-2899 LDRQTSATELA
+2899 LDRQTSAEDLA
-2910 KDYGEMQLQEAMEAI
+2910 KEYGEMQLQEAMEAI

-2930 GQLRKHAKDRAVLK
+2930 GQLRKHAKDMAVLK

-2985 DAEELEAKLAALRA
+2985 DAEELESKLAALRA

-3004 GIDEERRA
+3004 GLDEDKRA

-3122 ADDLARRANRAG
+3122 TDDLARRANRAG

-3178 RPKYRSVSVKTAA
+3178 RSKYRSVSVKTAA

-3199 PEERRAEMNRRRDA
+3199 PEERRAEMNRRQKA

-3328 ATFGVPFPREE
+3328 ATFGVPFPRDE

-3376 RVNHNLELDMTKDA
+3376 RVKHNLELDMTKDA

-3417 TRDQD
+3417 TRDPD

-3463 INGLYGSGAVA
+3463 INGLYASGAVA

-3547 SNDTDSSMSEGMLLA
+3547 SNDTASSMSEGMLLA

-3589 AIDKGASV
+3589 AIDRGASV

-3612 NLASQPI
+3612 NLSAQPI
-3619 GWLNKSKIAQS
+3619 GRLNKSKIAQS

-3635 KAVFYMLSENTAK
+3635 KAVFYMLSENMAK
-3648 FAMCRALWRGGKKK
+3648 FALCRALWRGGKKM
-3662 AALRAWLLYGAANAV
+3662 AALRAWLIYGAANAM

-3682 DALQGDPEEFEKGKW
+3682 DALQGDPEEFEKGEL
-3697 WEYVLSAIYG
+3697 WEYLLSAIYG

-3726 LNVTGEALDIDELK
+3726 LLKVPGHIFDIDELK
-3740 KARTRA
+3740 KAKTHA

-3754 VQGFVKAWTKIY
+3754 AQGFIKAWMKIY

-3800 ALGYWSTVVAVL
+3800 AVGYWSTVAAVL

-3824 NMKHYFD
+3824 NWKHYFD

>member
-1 MITDFSEMNVDGFN
+1 MITDFSEMGSDVLNDDFERASFNPVFSEMNVDGFKQSAFN
-15 DDFERAAFNRQRAE
+15 LQQAEEQSAFNRQRAE
-29 VLSSAF
+29 VLCSAF

-44 ARVDADDY
+44 AKVDEDDY
-52 ASVYRMP
+52 ASVYGVPRMR
-59 SMRDDD
+59 SDNN
-65 CLHVLGRDLAL
+65 LHVIGRDLAL

-100 GRRKGYSER
+100 GRRNGYRER
-109 LAQLGAKGG
+109 FNQLGAMGG

-124 YRLYAQVQRDNVQL
+124 YRLYAQVQRDNVQI

-188 DKESIDRAA
+188 DKESIDKAA
-197 DAWGMMRGMVK
+197 DAWSMMRGMAG
-208 EYADAGANVLAQASI
+208 EYADASANVLAQGSI
-223 GGLIMERLRGDELAE
+223 GELIFNRLYGDELAS
-238 ALFFAQLQT
+238 ALFFAQLQK

-276 MAGMLGGHFKAFVT
+276 MAGLLGGHFKAFVT

-297 NKELERAREISGLE
+297 NRELERAREISGLE

-362 RRGTQE
+362 RRSTQE

-385 IDGFA
+385 LDGFA

-425 GEGESWTGASNRAV
+425 GDGESWTGASNRAV

-455 LKAGKMVPG
+455 LNPAKMAPG

-471 QVMARTLGGL
+471 QFMARALGGV

-491 GAVVGAAE
+491 GAAVGAAE

-520 DAIDLDD
+520 EELQLDD

-535 MAEMLEPDQ
+535 TAEMLEPDQ

-549 VYGLLLGGVSYA
+549 IYGLLLGGVSYS
-561 GQREAALNYRDV
+561 GQKAAAQEYRDV
-573 RERLMAIGV
+573 RDHLIAIGV
-582 DEGRAAQVARIENP
+582 DEGRAAAVARIDDP
-596 VERRVAEQA
+596 VDRRVAEQA

-692 AEMADMVLANAMV
+692 AEMADMVLANAMA
-705 GSLSKDGARW
+705 GSVSKDGQRW

-752 VHPHIPLGQLAQQ
+752 VHAHIPLGQLAQQ
-765 GKAWESRMKVA
+765 GKAWEQRMKVA
-776 RHDYEQKLGHPVSDE
+776 RHDYEQKKGKPVSDA
-791 EWARVSETY
+791 EWERVSKTY

-961 ERLVAQDVEFLQN
+961 ERLVAQDVEFLQGL
-974 IQLADGLEAMQRV
+974 QLADGLEAMQRV
-987 YEAHDKAKAD
+987 YDAQDAAKAD

-1006 KTPVLDAAVE
+1006 KTPVLDAAEE
-1016 AHGEEVRKEQAE
+1016 AHGEEVRKEQSE

-1041 AAEAAVDGDFSASVV
+1041 AAEAAVDGDFTSSAV
-1056 NEDELDAI
+1056 NEEELDAI
-1064 KTAAEKDGTFMKA
+1064 KAAAEKDGSFMKA

-1089 WLQVRTKAFKEWF
+1089 WLQVRTQAFKEWF
-1102 GDWKS
+1102 GDWMRAAELTFETVSGGWKETKNALKS
-1107 AAYMQYFRN
+1107 LKGVPLRNLEKGIVGYVNRDQRNELANPNKARVSADNGFSTTEHYVAAQHIQELFKHATLCGVYN
-1116 RLLGLLTPEMM
+1116 DDAGHADLELL
-1127 QGVAGKGYH
+1127 
-1136 DIKGMGLDTRVRPM
+1136 
-1150 AYIPMEIAKLM
+1150 
-1161 GDYVVDNLIY
+1161 
-1171 GSDFRFVEHV
+1171 RFVCPFLY
-1181 ANHHAE
+1181 
-1187 VHDYAAYVDN
+1187 DDGLCYAFITAKRSLGGQDTN
-1197 MLEAFAHPDKVFF
+1197 
-1210 DTKNQSY
+1210 DTKVYNLELMDTIRLDSKLRDKAQY
-1217 LFAKGEKA
+1217 AKEPNLSSEGIVARVEALSKTYFEK
-1225 YFLSVVRAP
+1225 
-1234 GHEERYI
+1234 
-1241 QWKTAY
+1241 
-1247 QGREIKADRYKEIWK
+1247 
-1262 KGKVEPVDANSHDK
+1262 
-1276 GPTQN
+1276 
-1281 ESPSAQLSDLGSKR
+1281 
-1295 SIKEV
+1295 
-1300 VRDVKPENVSKV
+1300 VSKV

-1318 PLVVTHATNAEPF
+1318 PRVVTHATNAEPF

-1420 ATDNRGTFDGSSDD
+1420 ATDNRGTFDGGSDD
-1434 ITLSVTDARES
+1434 ITLSVTDAQDS
-1445 GLFEDGMMEARNAI
+1445 GLFEDGVMEARNAI

-1511 YYGMFSGYEESYLLG
+1511 YYGMFSTYRESYV
-1526 GQAVDYYEF
+1526 VDGKEMEGLEGYRRLYNEMQD
-1535 ERKIG
+1535 
-1540 SILLKHGGDELYLG
+1540 ILLAYGGDELYMNEMSFLLG
-1554 ELRRVVVELHELPA
+1554 QMSAGYSAAELRKAKLHLHKKRKAYKDAYDIALSEMEERGIGVRRVDMPA
-1568 HKLKATKLTRN
+1568 
-1579 RSRKYLQA
+1579 
-1587 YRAALKEI
+1587 
-1595 AELGLGV
+1595 V
-1602 EKINKPATNY
+1602 NY

-1627 EAVPAELHEAVKA
+1627 EAVPAELHEAVRA
-1640 LEGGRSSG
+1640 LEGGRSGG

-1677 KTASEWLA
+1677 KSASEWLA

-1773 DASRAKLTSRAFL
+1773 DASQAKLNVDTFASAGQQAFRRIL
-1786 GDAGDEYRLLVAGKA
+1786 QAAFWEEMPEEDRKPIMAYAKA
-1801 MPFGVQDDLEKLREQ
+1801 VHDFR
-1816 QKLIDGWYHILF
+1816 
-1828 ETDDVDKA
+1828 
-1836 QEYSHEHGMT
+1836 
-1846 QEWWAVNTALLKNV
+1846 
-1860 KEFVI
+1860 
-1865 RQLQLAGVTGEG
+1865 
-1877 KYGTLIQSNGKL
+1877 
-1889 MGLVMES
+1889 
-1896 LISGKVNEDVAAE
+1896 AAE
-1909 LDKMSGGNMKCLKD
+1909 LRMITEAGGENDAEIVQTAKEAKGRKEETLKAGLEALYRVFEREGVNIRGKLTRD
-1923 VLDYEELYEAYPDLK
+1923 ELNFIVEDFVTQADRESDTVAEILELVEPNASVPLGALLEYPELYEAYPELARV
-1938 WLPVSVADLGYEL
+1938 PVRRESLGGGILGYVTGAL
-1951 RGRLFVKGGYP
+1951 YDGIAVRRGLER
-1962 DSIELNVRLDADGR
+1962 DAFKL
-1976 RSTLLHEIQHA
+1976 RSTLLHEIQHL
-1987 IQTIEEFAR
+1987 IQSIEEYAIGGNGDSAR
-1996 GGTAEMASKL
+1996 ERYNKLTIYYSRERNLQKTVATLRWLNGAEEAKAKL
-2006 LEKQVRQYRI
+2006 DEFRVAMNVGADNATLEMLRGDYNYVVLELNDGYSVDTLDFKKSVYADEFMLPSLEGVEAMDLAKVDKEWSGLKSRKRAFPGLEK
-2016 RLEHLRHE
+2016 
-2024 QRWLYAVDT
+2024 
-2033 AKDHL
+2033 
-2038 QRMLRLLKRPRAILK
+2038 K
-2053 MGERFA
+2053 MKA
-2059 VHEMQHVP
+2059 
-2067 TMAAQAIEMMWKEYT
+2067 
-2082 EIAMRDYGDSVAYAP
+2082 
-2097 GDGYR
+2097 
-2102 LPGHG
+2102 
-2107 DKKPTLMAVE
+2107 
-2117 ELLEKLKALP
+2117 KLKQLNDEVDAD
-2127 SRRAGTLRGRRQKV
+2127 A
-2141 EAEIERLYEE
+2141 
-2151 NKHKLNM
+2151 KLA
-2158 TDMSGSE
+2158 TKLEGKSDFE
-2165 LYRRLA
+2165 LYQRLA

-2319 VEFLGQIGLSEE
+2319 VEYLGQIGLSEE

-2404 AYPDMRDIRME
+2404 AYPEMRDIRME

-2484 ELTDRGDHDYKRLS
+2484 ALTDRGDHDYKRLS

-2512 SEAERAGL
+2512 SEAERSRM

-2532 LTYRPSE
+2532 LTFRPSE

-2554 LYHEILDTFEQ
+2554 LYHEILDTFEP

-2726 LLWASAEGD
+2726 LMWASAEGD

-2873 MANKTIKEWLKLNQ
+2873 LANKTIKEWLKLNQ

-2971 AYRDLEDVAKAMNM
+2971 AYRDLEDVATAMNM
-2985 DAEELEAKLAALRA
+2985 DAEELEAKLSALRA

-3199 PEERRAEMNRRRDA
+3199 PEERRAEMNRRQKA

-3463 INGLYGSGAVA
+3463 INGLYASGAVA

-3479 IQTLLRQLPSIFN
+3479 IQTWLRQLPSIFN

-3597 QEAEQAAWEQTTIVA
+3597 QEAEQAAWEQTSIVA
-3612 NLASQPI
+3612 NLSAQPI

-3635 KAVFYMLSENTAK
+3635 KAVFYMLSENMAK

-3662 AALRAWLLYGAANAV
+3662 AAFRAWFLYGAANAV

-3697 WEYVLSAIYG
+3697 WEYLVSAIYG

-3726 LNVTGEALDIDELK
+3726 LLNVPGHIFDIDEMK
-3740 KARTRA
+3740 KAKTHA

-3754 VQGFVKAWTKIY
+3754 AQGFIKAWTKIY

-3812 MNPID
+3812 LNPLD